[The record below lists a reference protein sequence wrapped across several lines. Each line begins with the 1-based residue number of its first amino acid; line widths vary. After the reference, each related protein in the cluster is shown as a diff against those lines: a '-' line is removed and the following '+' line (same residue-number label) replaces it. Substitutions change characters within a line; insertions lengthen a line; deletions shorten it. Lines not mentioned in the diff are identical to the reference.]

1 MLSIAGAVNSAGY
14 YMDKDNY
21 YFLGSMEARW
31 MGEGAALLGLDGA
44 VRETDFAQAL
54 AGFLPG
60 DIDLSRMSGGK
71 NTHRPG
77 YDLTFSAP
85 KTASVL
91 IVVHGDQA
99 LLKAWNES
107 VAETLTEIEK
117 TVTTRRM
124 VDGVNETVVT
134 GKAVIATFNHDT
146 SRDLDP
152 QVHTHGVFL
161 NATPTEEGWRTLATD
176 TKGKTGF
183 IEHIYAQQIAWGKLN
198 LATFRQKAEA
208 LGHVTVDTGPNGLWE
223 FEGVPRDE
231 YSSRRQAIVEKVG
244 ADAPRHVRDIA
255 ALDTRKVKQR
265 NPERDELLTHWHEV
279 GDKAGFDYG
288 KYREETQARQQSRTE
303 DSPSRLTIT
312 PTDVHEAVSQ
322 SISLLSEK
330 RTRFTFSELL
340 NSTLNRLDAREQVA
354 VMARSAIETAITE
367 QRLIPLDREKGVF
380 TSSIHLLDELSLQQ
394 LAGQMKAEVAVSA
407 PASLTRSAGLATSAI
422 SGTSSMAQ
430 LATDSPALA
439 IVSQPGGAAGMR
451 ESVIAAV
458 ALAQSQGREP
468 LVLAGDLRS
477 ARWLNEQPELA
488 GRVITLKELEDRSPA
503 EQGTLVVAG
512 AEKLSVRDALTVT
525 DQALRARSQLLLLDG
540 GGRSGTGNALQT
552 LEEAGVSRY
561 RVEATRTVAVSVV
574 SQPDKRQRFD
584 ALAQDYA
591 ARVSKGENVV
601 AQVSGER
608 EQRALTAD
616 IRDALREQGR
626 LGDKSVTVTTLVPQ
640 WLDGK
645 NRRQLDTYRE
655 GMVMEQRAENSR
667 TLSRY
672 TIERV
677 NPQTRSLT
685 LTDEKGESQLVK
697 LSQVDSS
704 WSLYRSEQT
713 AIAEGEKLTW
723 RARQGRLRSGDSVT
737 VMKVKKHSL
746 VLDHDGQTRVVP
758 LSDGLKAGYSY
769 VTTPGAR
776 VSDEG
781 TVLAAVSGRDTGATM
796 LNTLARSGERVQLYT
811 PLATDEAERRLS
823 RSPLY
828 RTALAQVTPQ
838 NGELADAMSA
848 AQDALMSPAEKAVRQ
863 AVTLTQGS
871 EVVFSRP
878 DVLANAL
885 PLHASLRKDDVDREL
900 ARQVQTGELIPVP
913 GPKGTAQQL
922 YVTAASY
929 EAEKRVIRLVVE
941 GLDTQS
947 SLLNHADPALFA
959 GLTAGQQQA
968 SSLILGSTDR
978 FIGIQGYAGVGK
990 TTQLKT
996 VLAALETLPAE
1007 QRPDVVG
1014 LAPTHRAVG
1023 EMADVG
1029 VKAQTLASF
1038 LMDVERRIQGGET
1051 PDFSKTLFLVDES
1064 SMVGNR
1070 DMADAMGYIA
1080 AGGGRAV
1087 LSGDRDQ
1094 LLPVDNGAPFTLL
1107 QERSPLDTAI
1117 MQDIVRQSPAL
1128 KPAIESVIAR
1138 QVPAAL
1144 DIIRSVTPD
1153 TVPRTPGRWSPVQS
1167 VVAIP
1172 QTKEQKEEQGDRVIQ
1187 AIVDDFTGRTAEA
1200 RDNTLIVT
1208 QTNADKNAINTAI
1221 HAQLQ
1226 ERGELGREVTITVL
1240 DRVKTQTDRLKSVAG
1255 MAAQHGN
1262 IALINDRYYTI
1273 RAGQDS
1279 RQNGYVELVDETGQ
1293 AQALSAFESSLRDI
1307 AVFKPR
1313 EIAVS
1318 VGDKVSFSRSD
1329 RERGREANSNWTVTG
1344 VTKEGELQL
1353 TQGEETRI
1361 LNPNADLADRHLDY
1375 GYAGTA
1381 HKAQGASALYVIVLA
1396 GVDGGRQALASLRDA
1411 YVGLSRVKAHV
1422 QVYTDN
1428 LGKWLNKVSQP
1439 AERQTAHDVLMAD
1452 SDRQAATAQQLWE
1465 KATPL
1470 SDSALGRA
1478 LATQLPEAGEARFIF
1493 GSGKYPAP
1501 HVALPVHDA
1510 SGVQRA
1516 VLLREVQLD
1525 GDGRLLGLSDN
1536 PRLLGSEAVSLV
1548 VMRQSQSGQTRQAD
1562 NLSDARQLALQ
1573 HPEDGVVV
1581 RMAGTE
1587 QTPVADSLIRRLSGG
1602 SVIPEQAAGIVST
1615 GPEAAGAAVADPMNL
1630 KTPEEQRAERA
1641 LQEEAR
1647 RQMSPEHD
1655 AGMPEDIPTDDTEK
1669 TLAREMQH
1677 ISLRDHQRER
1687 DALAQVQREEREL
1700 RRDSVTEQL
1709 QRTEREIVK
1718 EKEIGE

>member
-1 MLSIAGAVNSAGY
+1 MLTVSSVAGGGAGY
-14 YMDKDNY
+14 YMAKDNY
-21 YFLGSMEARW
+21 YFLGSMEASW
-31 MGEGAALLGLDGA
+31 MGKAAELLGLEGPVDA
-44 VRETDFAQAL
+44 KTFDDAL
-54 AGFLPG
+54 AGFFPQG
-60 DIDLSRMSGGK
+60 VDLSRMSGGQ
-71 NTHRPG
+71 NVHRPG
-77 YDLTFSAP
+77 YDLTLSAP
-85 KTASVL
+85 KSISVL
-91 IVVHGDQA
+91 GVVLGDSRILEAHQRA
-99 LLKAWNES
+99 VG
-107 VAETLTEIEK
+107 VAMGEIERLAS
-117 TVTTRRM
+117 TRVM
-124 VDGVNETVVT
+124 VDGVSQTEMTGKLLAAAFHHDTSRELDPQLHTHLIVMNLTEYLGEWKTLSSDKVGNSGFIENVYALQVALGKIYRNELRQAVEEMGFRTVVT
-134 GKAVIATFNHDT
+134 GKND
-146 SRDLDP
+146 
-152 QVHTHGVFL
+152 
-161 NATPTEEGWRTLATD
+161 
-176 TKGKTGF
+176 
-183 IEHIYAQQIAWGKLN
+183 
-198 LATFRQKAEA
+198 
-208 LGHVTVDTGPNGLWE
+208 LWE
-223 FEGVPRDE
+223 IEGVPVEIFSQRTQQIREAVGDGASLKSRD
-231 YSSRRQAIVEKVG
+231 V
-244 ADAPRHVRDIA
+244 A
-255 ALDTRKVKQR
+255 ALDTRKAKQKDPDR
-265 NPERDELLTHWHEV
+265 IELLTDWMNRLEQE
-279 GDKAGFDYG
+279 GFDYRT
-288 KYREETQARQQSRTE
+288 YRQGVEARLKTMDGDRAVRPETTPDDVRQ
-303 DSPSRLTIT
+303 
-312 PTDVHEAVSQ
+312 AVSLA
-322 SISLLSEK
+322 ISQLSEK
-330 RTRFTFSELL
+330 RTRFTYSDVLNRTL
-340 NSTLNRLDAREQVA
+340 NSLDAREQVA
-354 VMARSAIETAITE
+354 VMARSAIESAIE
-367 QRLIPLDREKGVF
+367 NQQLIPLDREKGLF

-394 LAGQMKAEVAVSA
+394 LAGEMKSTVVISGGA
-407 PASLTRSAGLATSAI
+407 PARS
-422 SGTSSMAQ
+422 SSSVPVMQQIEA
-430 LATDSPALA
+430 DRPALA
-439 IVSQPGGAAGMR
+439 IVSQPGGAGGMR
-451 ESVIAAV
+451 ESVLAGV
-458 ALAQSQGREP
+458 QLAQSQGRDVV
-468 LVLAGDLRS
+468 VLATDRS
-477 ARWLNEQPELA
+477 SERWLAEQPGLV
-488 GRVITLKELEDRSPA
+488 GKVMTLKGLSEAPLPENS
-503 EQGTLVVAG
+503 TLIVTG

-525 DQALRARSQLLLLDG
+525 DQALRAQSQLLLMDS

-552 LEEAGVSRY
+552 LEAAGVARY
-561 RVEATRTVAVSVV
+561 RAETERSVAVSVV
-574 SQPDKRQRFD
+574 SEPDKRQRYA
-584 ALAQDYA
+584 ALARDYVA
-591 ARVSKGENVV
+591 MVGQGENVV

-608 EQRALTAD
+608 EQQALTT
-616 IRDALREQGR
+616 ALRQTLQEKGL
-626 LGDKSVTVTTLVPQ
+626 LGGKTASVDTLVPQ
-640 WLDGK
+640 WLDSK

-655 GMVMEQRAENSR
+655 GMVLEQRSADSR
-667 TLSRY
+667 APQRY
-672 TIERV
+672 TIDRV
-677 NPQTRSLT
+677 SAETRT
-685 LTDEKGESQLVK
+685 LMLVGEDGRRQGMK

-704 WSLYRSEQT
+704 WSLYRSQT
-713 AIAEGEKLTW
+713 VDIAEGEKLTW
-723 RARQGRLRSGDSVT
+723 LARQGKQRAGDSVT
-737 VMKVKKHSL
+737 VTAVRKNRL
-746 VLDHDGQTRVVP
+746 VVEHDGQKRVIRTDEP
-758 LSDGLKAGYSY
+758 LKAGYGY
-769 VTTPGAR
+769 VTSPGKR
-776 VSDEG
+776 VSEQG

-796 LNTLARSGERVQLYT
+796 LNTLARSGEHIQLYT
-811 PLATDEAERRLS
+811 PLANDEAERRLS

-828 RTALAQVTPQ
+828 RTALAQVNPQ
-838 NGELADAMSA
+838 SGELADAMSA

-871 EVVFSRP
+871 DVVFSRP

-913 GPKGTAQQL
+913 GPKGIAQQL

-929 EAEKRVIRLVVE
+929 EAEKRIIRLVVE

-947 SLLNHADPALFA
+947 SLLRHADPALFA

-968 SSLILGSTDR
+968 SSLILESTDR

-996 VLAALETLPAE
+996 VLAALETLPAD

-1038 LMDVERRIQGGET
+1038 LMDMERRIQGGEK

-1144 DIIRSVTPD
+1144 DTIRSVTPD

-1187 AIVDDFTGRTAEA
+1187 AIVDDFTGRTADA

-1255 MAAQHGN
+1255 MAGQHGN

-1293 AQALSAFESSLRDI
+1293 AQVLSAFESSLRDI

-1313 EIAVS
+1313 EIKVS
-1318 VGDKVSFSRSD
+1318 VGEKVSFSRSD
-1329 RERGREANSNWTVTG
+1329 RERGREANSNWAVTG

-1396 GVDGGRQALASLRDA
+1396 GVDGGRKALASLRDA

-1428 LGKWLNKVSQP
+1428 LGKWLKKVSQP
-1439 AERQTAHDVLMAD
+1439 AERQTAHDVLLAD

-1478 LATQLPEAGEARFIF
+1478 LATQLPEAGEARFIH
-1493 GSGKYPAP
+1493 GSRKYPAP

-1525 GDGRLLGLSDN
+1525 GDGRLRGLSDN
-1536 PRLLGSEAVSLV
+1536 ARLLGSEEATLV
-1548 VMRQSQSGQTRQAD
+1548 IFRQSETGLTRQATD
-1562 NLSDARQLALQ
+1562 LAEARQLGLQ
-1573 HPEDGVVV
+1573 HPGDGIVVV
-1581 RMAGTE
+1581 SGESPTDAIMK
-1587 QTPVADSLIRRLSGG
+1587 RLSGG
-1602 SVIPEQAAGIVST
+1602 LVLPDSAGISRH
-1615 GPEAAGAAVADPMNL
+1615 PDSDPADTPDPASL
-1630 KTPEEQRAERA
+1630 KTPEEQRMAKA
-1641 LQEEAR
+1641 LAEEAR
-1647 RQMSPEHD
+1647 RQQQPETVPHLPDDPERPD
-1655 AGMPEDIPTDDTEK
+1655 ALQQAERAESRA
-1669 TLAREMQH
+1669 L
-1677 ISLRDHQRER
+1677 QREAER
-1687 DALAQVQREEREL
+1687 SRQQEQAGLSLVIQQDRQQALQRE
-1700 RRDSVTEQL
+1700 SVTDQL
-1709 QRTEREIVK
+1709 HRVEREIVK

>member
-1 MLSIAGAVNSAGY
+1 MLTVSSTAGGGAGY
-14 YMDKDNY
+14 YMAKDNY
-21 YFLGSMEARW
+21 YFLGSMEASW
-31 MGEGAALLGLDGA
+31 MGKAAELLGLEGPVDA
-44 VRETDFAQAL
+44 KTFDDAL
-54 AGFLPG
+54 AGFFPQG
-60 DIDLSRMSGGK
+60 VDLSRMSGGQ
-71 NTHRPG
+71 NIHRPG
-77 YDLTFSAP
+77 YDLTLSAP
-85 KTASVL
+85 KSISVL
-91 IVVHGDQA
+91 GVVLGDSRILEAHQRA
-99 LLKAWNES
+99 VG
-107 VAETLTEIEK
+107 VAMGEIERLAS
-117 TVTTRRM
+117 TRVM
-124 VDGVNETVVT
+124 VDGVSQTEMTGKLLAAAFHHDTSRELDPQLHTHLIVMNLTEYLGEWKTLSSDKVGNSGFIENVYALQVALGKIYRNELRQAVEEMGFRTVVT
-134 GKAVIATFNHDT
+134 GKND
-146 SRDLDP
+146 
-152 QVHTHGVFL
+152 
-161 NATPTEEGWRTLATD
+161 
-176 TKGKTGF
+176 
-183 IEHIYAQQIAWGKLN
+183 
-198 LATFRQKAEA
+198 
-208 LGHVTVDTGPNGLWE
+208 LWE
-223 FEGVPRDE
+223 IEGVPVEIFSQRTQQIREAVGDGASLKSRD
-231 YSSRRQAIVEKVG
+231 V
-244 ADAPRHVRDIA
+244 A
-255 ALDTRKVKQR
+255 ALDTRKAKQKDPDR
-265 NPERDELLTHWHEV
+265 VELLTDWMNRLEQE
-279 GDKAGFDYG
+279 GFDIG
-288 KYREETQARQQSRTE
+288 AFRQEAEACLKTMDSDRAVRPETTPDDVRQ
-303 DSPSRLTIT
+303 
-312 PTDVHEAVSQ
+312 AVSLA
-322 SISLLSEK
+322 ISQLSEK
-330 RTRFTFSELL
+330 RTRFTYSDVLNRTL
-340 NSTLNRLDAREQVA
+340 NSLDAREQIA
-354 VMARSAIETAITE
+354 VMARSAIESAIE
-367 QRLIPLDREKGVF
+367 SQQLIPLDREKGLF

-394 LAGQMKAEVAVSA
+394 LAGEMKSTVVISGGA
-407 PASLTRSAGLATSAI
+407 PARS
-422 SGTSSMAQ
+422 SSSVPVMQQIEA
-430 LATDSPALA
+430 DRPALA
-439 IVSQPGGAAGMR
+439 IVSQPGGAGGMR
-451 ESVIAAV
+451 ESVLAGV
-458 ALAQSQGREP
+458 QLAQSQGREVV
-468 LVLAGDLRS
+468 VLATDRS
-477 ARWLNEQPELA
+477 SERWLAEQHGLA
-488 GRVITLKELEDRSPA
+488 DKVVTLKGLSESALPENS
-503 EQGTLVVAG
+503 TLIVAG

-525 DQALRARSQLLLLDG
+525 DQALRAQSQLLLMDS

-552 LEEAGVSRY
+552 LEAAGVTRY
-561 RVEATRTVAVSVV
+561 RAETERTVAVSVV
-574 SQPDKRQRFD
+574 SEPDKRQRYA
-584 ALAQDYA
+584 ALARDY
-591 ARVSKGENVV
+591 VTMLSQGENVV
-601 AQVSGER
+601 AQASGER
-608 EQRALTAD
+608 EQQTLTAEL
-616 IRDALREQGR
+616 RQALLEKGL
-626 LGDKSVTVTTLVPQ
+626 LGVKTAFVDMLVPQ
-640 WLDGK
+640 WLDSK

-655 GMVMEQRAENSR
+655 GMVLEQRAPDSR
-667 TLSRY
+667 APQRY
-672 TIERV
+672 TIDRV
-677 NPQTRSLT
+677 SAETRT
-685 LTDEKGESQLVK
+685 LMLVGEDGQRQGMK

-704 WSLYRSEQT
+704 WSLYRLQT
-713 AIAEGEKLTW
+713 VDIAEGEKLTW
-723 RARQGRLRSGDSVT
+723 LARQGKQRAGDSVT
-737 VMKVKKHSL
+737 VTAVRKNSL
-746 VLDHDGQTRVVP
+746 VVEHDGQTRVIRTDEP
-758 LSDGLKAGYSY
+758 LKAGYGY
-769 VTTPGAR
+769 VTSPGKR
-776 VSDEG
+776 VSEQG

-796 LNTLARSGERVQLYT
+796 LNTLARSGEHIQLYT
-811 PLATDEAERRLS
+811 PLANDEAERRLS

-828 RTALAQVTPQ
+828 RTALAQVNPQ

-947 SLLNHADPALFA
+947 SLLSHADPALFA

-968 SSLILGSTDR
+968 SSLILESTDR

-1107 QERSPLDTAI
+1107 QERSPLDTTI

-1144 DIIRSVTPD
+1144 DTIRSVTPD
-1153 TVPRTPGRWSPVQS
+1153 TVPRTPGRWSPTQS

-1226 ERGELGREVTITVL
+1226 ERGELGREVAITVL
-1240 DRVKTQTDRLKSVAG
+1240 ERVKTQTDRLKSVAG

-1313 EIAVS
+1313 EIKVS
-1318 VGDKVSFSRSD
+1318 VGEKVSFSRSD
-1329 RERGREANSNWTVTG
+1329 RERGREANSNWTVTC

-1428 LGKWLNKVSQP
+1428 LGKWLKKVSQP
-1439 AERQTAHDVLMAD
+1439 AERQTAHDVLLAD

-1478 LATQLPEAGEARFIF
+1478 LATQLPEAGEARFIH
-1493 GSGKYPAP
+1493 GSRKYPAP

-1525 GDGRLLGLSDN
+1525 GDGRLRGLSDN
-1536 PRLLGSEAVSLV
+1536 ARLLGSEEATLV
-1548 VMRQSQSGQTRQAD
+1548 IFRQSETGLSRQATD
-1562 NLSDARQLALQ
+1562 LAEARQLGLQ
-1573 HPEDGVVV
+1573 HPGDGIVV
-1581 RMAGTE
+1581 
-1587 QTPVADSLIRRLSGG
+1587 IRGESPSDAVMKRLSGG
-1602 SVIPEQAAGIVST
+1602 LVLPDSAGISRHP
-1615 GPEAAGAAVADPMNL
+1615 GSDPADTPDPASL
-1630 KTPEEQRAERA
+1630 KTPEEQRMAKA
-1641 LQEEAR
+1641 LAEEAR
-1647 RQMSPEHD
+1647 RQQHQEASTHLPGDPERPD
-1655 AGMPEDIPTDDTEK
+1655 ALQQAERAESRA
-1669 TLAREMQH
+1669 L
-1677 ISLRDHQRER
+1677 QREAER
-1687 DALAQVQREEREL
+1687 SRQQEQAGLSQVIQQDRQQALQRE
-1700 RRDSVTEQL
+1700 SVTDQL
-1709 QRTEREIVK
+1709 HRVEREIVK
-1718 EKEIGE
+1718 EKEMGE

>member
-1 MLSIAGAVNSAGY
+1 MLSIATAVNSAGY
-14 YMDKDNY
+14 YMAQDNY

-31 MGEGAALLGLDGA
+31 MGKGAEMLGLDGA
-44 VRETDFAQAL
+44 VREADFAQAL
-54 AGFLPG
+54 AGLLPG

-77 YDLTFSAP
+77 YDLTLSAP

-124 VDGVNETVVT
+124 VDGMSETVVT

-208 LGHVTVDTGPNGLWE
+208 LGHETMDVGSNGMWE
-223 FEGVPRDE
+223 IRGVPRDE

-265 NPERDELLTHWHEV
+265 TPDRDALLTHWHEV

-288 KYREETQARQQSRTE
+288 KYSKETQARQQSRTE
-303 DSPSRLTIT
+303 DSPSRQSIT
-312 PTDVHEAVSQ
+312 PADVHEAVSK
-322 SISLLSEK
+322 SISQLSEK
-330 RTRFTFSELL
+330 RTRFTFSDVL
-340 NSTLNRLDAREQVA
+340 NNTLNRLDAREQIA
-354 VMARSAIETAITE
+354 VMVRSAIESAIE
-367 QRLIPLDREKGVF
+367 SQQLIPLDREKGVF

-394 LAGQMKAEVAVSA
+394 LAGEMKSTVVVSGGVPVRNA
-407 PASLTRSAGLATSAI
+407 LPASALPAMQKIEADR
-422 SGTSSMAQ
+422 
-430 LATDSPALA
+430 PALA
-439 IVSQPGGAAGMR
+439 IVSQPGGAGGMR
-451 ESVIAAV
+451 ESVLAGV
-458 ALAQSQGREP
+458 QLAQSQGREVV
-468 LVLAGDLRS
+468 VLATDRS
-477 ARWLNEQPELA
+477 SERWLAEQPGLA
-488 GRVITLKELEDRSPA
+488 DKVVTLKGLSESALPENS
-503 EQGTLVVAG
+503 TLIVAG

-525 DQALRARSQLLLLDG
+525 DQALRAQSQLLLMDS

-552 LEEAGVSRY
+552 LEAAGVTRY
-561 RVEATRTVAVSVV
+561 RAETERTVAVSVV
-574 SQPDKRQRFD
+574 SEPDKRQRYA
-584 ALAQDYA
+584 ALARDY
-591 ARVSKGENVV
+591 VTMLSQGENVV
-601 AQVSGER
+601 AQASGER
-608 EQRALTAD
+608 EQQTLTAEL
-616 IRDALREQGR
+616 RQALLEKGL
-626 LGDKSVTVTTLVPQ
+626 LGVKTASVDTLVPQ
-640 WLDGK
+640 WLDSK

-655 GMVMEQRAENSR
+655 GMVLEQRAPDSR
-667 TLSRY
+667 APQRY
-672 TIERV
+672 TIDRV
-677 NPQTRSLT
+677 SAETRT
-685 LTDEKGESQLVK
+685 LMLVGEDGQRQGMK

-704 WSLYRSEQT
+704 WTLYRSQT
-713 AIAEGEKLTW
+713 VDIAEGEKLTW
-723 RARQGRLRSGDSVT
+723 LARQGKQRAGDSVT
-737 VMKVKKHSL
+737 VTAVRKNSL
-746 VLDHDGQTRVVP
+746 VVEHDGQTRVIRTDEP
-758 LSDGLKAGYSY
+758 LKAVYGY
-769 VTTPGAR
+769 VTSPGKR
-776 VSDEG
+776 VSEQG
-781 TVLAAVSGRDTGATM
+781 TILAAVSGRDTGATM
-796 LNTLARSGERVQLYT
+796 LNTLARSGEHIQLYT
-811 PLATDEAERRLS
+811 PLANDEAERRLS

-828 RTALAQVTPQ
+828 RTALAQVNPQ

-900 ARQVQTGELIPVP
+900 ARQVQNGELIPVP
-913 GPKGTAQQL
+913 GPKGIAQQL

-929 EAEKRVIRLVVE
+929 EAEKSIIRLVVE

-947 SLLNHADPALFA
+947 SLLSHADPALFA
-959 GLTAGQQQA
+959 GLTVGQQQA
-968 SSLILGSTDR
+968 SSLILESTDR

-996 VLAALETLPAE
+996 VLAALETLPAD

-1038 LMDVERRIQGGET
+1038 LMDMERRIQGGEK

-1128 KPAIESVIAR
+1128 KPAIESIIAR

-1144 DIIRSVTPD
+1144 DTIRSVTPD
-1153 TVPRTPGRWSPVQS
+1153 TVPRTPGRWSPLQS
-1167 VVAIP
+1167 VVALP

-1307 AVFKPR
+1307 AVFKLR

-1318 VGDKVSFSRSD
+1318 VGEKVSFSRSD

-1344 VTKEGELQL
+1344 VTKDGELQL
-1353 TQGEETRI
+1353 TQGEDTRI

-1396 GVDGGRQALASLRDA
+1396 GVDGGRQALASLRGA

-1428 LGKWLNKVSQP
+1428 LGKWLKKVSQP
-1439 AERQTAHDVLMAD
+1439 AERQTAHDVLLAD

-1470 SDSALGRA
+1470 SVSALGRA

-1525 GDGRLLGLSDN
+1525 GDGRLRGLSDN
-1536 PRLLGSEAVSLV
+1536 ARLLGSDDATLV
-1548 VMRQSQSGQTRQAD
+1548 IFRQSETGLTRQATD
-1562 NLSDARQLALQ
+1562 LVEARQLGLQ
-1573 HPEDGVVV
+1573 HPGDGIVVV
-1581 RMAGTE
+1581 RGESPSDAVMK
-1587 QTPVADSLIRRLSGG
+1587 RLSGG
-1602 SVIPEQAAGIVST
+1602 LVLPDSAGISRHP
-1615 GPEAAGAAVADPMNL
+1615 GSDPADTPDPASL
-1630 KTPEEQRAERA
+1630 KTPEEQRMAKA
-1641 LQEEAR
+1641 LAEEAR
-1647 RQMSPEHD
+1647 RQQQPEAAPYLPDDPERPD
-1655 AGMPEDIPTDDTEK
+1655 ALQQAERAESRALLREAERSRQQE
-1669 TLAREMQH
+1669 LAGLSQVIQQDRQQAQ
-1677 ISLRDHQRER
+1677 QRE
-1687 DALAQVQREEREL
+1687 
-1700 RRDSVTEQL
+1700 SVTDQL
-1709 QRTEREIVK
+1709 HRVEREIVK
-1718 EKEIGE
+1718 EKEIGG

>member
-1 MLSIAGAVNSAGY
+1 MLTVSSTAGGGASY
-14 YMDKDNY
+14 YMAKDNY
-21 YFLGSMEARW
+21 YFLGSMEASW
-31 MGEGAALLGLDGA
+31 MGKAAELLGLEGPVDA
-44 VRETDFAQAL
+44 KTFDDAL
-54 AGFLPG
+54 AGFFPQG
-60 DIDLSRMSGGK
+60 VDLSRMSGGQ
-71 NTHRPG
+71 NVHRPG
-77 YDLTFSAP
+77 YDLTLSAP
-85 KTASVL
+85 KSISVL
-91 IVVHGDQA
+91 GVVLGDSRILEAHQRA
-99 LLKAWNES
+99 VG
-107 VAETLTEIEK
+107 VAMGEIERLAS
-117 TVTTRRM
+117 TRVM
-124 VDGVNETVVT
+124 VDGVSQTEMTGKLLAAAFHHDTSRELDPQLHTHLIVMNLTEYLGEWKTLSSDKVGNSGFIENVYALQVALGKIYRNELRQAVEEMGFRTVVT
-134 GKAVIATFNHDT
+134 GKN
-146 SRDLDP
+146 
-152 QVHTHGVFL
+152 
-161 NATPTEEGWRTLATD
+161 E
-176 TKGKTGF
+176 
-183 IEHIYAQQIAWGKLN
+183 
-198 LATFRQKAEA
+198 
-208 LGHVTVDTGPNGLWE
+208 LWE
-223 FEGVPRDE
+223 IEGVPVEIFSQRTQQIREAVGDGASLKSRD
-231 YSSRRQAIVEKVG
+231 V
-244 ADAPRHVRDIA
+244 A
-255 ALDTRKVKQR
+255 ALDTRKAKQKDPDR
-265 NPERDELLTHWHEV
+265 VELLTDWMNRLEQE
-279 GDKAGFDYG
+279 GFDIG
-288 KYREETQARQQSRTE
+288 AFRQEAKTRLKAMDSDRAVHPETTPDDIRQ
-303 DSPSRLTIT
+303 
-312 PTDVHEAVSQ
+312 AVSLA
-322 SISLLSEK
+322 ISQLSEK
-330 RTRFTFSELL
+330 RTRFTYSDVLNRTL
-340 NSTLNRLDAREQVA
+340 NSLDAREQIA
-354 VMARSAIETAITE
+354 VMARSAIESAIE
-367 QRLIPLDREKGVF
+367 NQQLIPLDREKGLF

-394 LAGQMKAEVAVSA
+394 LAGEMKSTAVISGGA
-407 PASLTRSAGLATSAI
+407 PARS
-422 SGTSSMAQ
+422 SSSVPVMQQIEA
-430 LATDSPALA
+430 DRPALA
-439 IVSQPGGAAGMR
+439 IVSQPGGAGGMR
-451 ESVIAAV
+451 ESVLAGV
-458 ALAQSQGREP
+458 QLAQSQGRDVV
-468 LVLAGDLRS
+468 VLATDRS
-477 ARWLNEQPELA
+477 SERWLAEQPGLA
-488 GRVITLKELEDRSPA
+488 DNVVTLKGLSEAPLPENS
-503 EQGTLVVAG
+503 TLIVAG

-525 DQALRARSQLLLLDG
+525 DQALRAQSQLLLMDS

-552 LEEAGVSRY
+552 LKAAGVTRY
-561 RVEATRTVAVSVV
+561 RAETERTVAVSVV
-574 SQPDKRQRFD
+574 SEPDKRQRY
-584 ALAQDYA
+584 ATLARDY
-591 ARVSKGENVV
+591 VTMVNQGENVV

-608 EQRALTAD
+608 EQQTLTAE
-616 IRDALREQGR
+616 LRRVLLEKGL
-626 LGDKSVTVTTLVPQ
+626 LGVKTASIDTLVPQ
-640 WLDGK
+640 WLDSK

-655 GMVMEQRAENSR
+655 GMVLEQRAPDSR
-667 TLSRY
+667 APQRY
-672 TIERV
+672 TIDRV
-677 NPQTRSLT
+677 SAETRT
-685 LTDEKGESQLVK
+685 LMLVGEDGQRQGMK

-704 WSLYRSEQT
+704 WSLYRSQT
-713 AIAEGEKLTW
+713 VDIAEGEKLTW
-723 RARQGRLRSGDSVT
+723 LARQGKQRAGDSVT
-737 VMKVKKHSL
+737 VTAVRKNSL
-746 VLDHDGQTRVVP
+746 VVEHDGQTRVIRTDEP
-758 LSDGLKAGYSY
+758 LKAGYGY
-769 VTTPGAR
+769 VTSPGKR
-776 VSDEG
+776 VSEQG

-796 LNTLARSGERVQLYT
+796 LNTLARSGEHIQLYT
-811 PLATDEAERRLS
+811 PLANDEAERRLS

-828 RTALAQVTPQ
+828 RTALAQVNPQ

-848 AQDALMSPAEKAVRQ
+848 AQDALMSLAEKAVRQ

-913 GPKGTAQQL
+913 GPKGIAQQL

-947 SLLNHADPALFA
+947 SLLSHADPALFA

-968 SSLILGSTDR
+968 SSLILESTDR

-996 VLAALETLPAE
+996 VLAALETLPAD

-1038 LMDVERRIQGGET
+1038 LMDMERRIQGGET

-1070 DMADAMGYIA
+1070 DMADAMGHIA

-1128 KPAIESVIAR
+1128 KPAIESLIAR

-1144 DIIRSVTPD
+1144 DTIRSVTPD
-1153 TVPRTPGRWSPVQS
+1153 TVPRTPGRWSPTQS
-1167 VVAIP
+1167 VMAIP
-1172 QTKEQKEEQGDRVIQ
+1172 QTKEQKEAQGDRVIQ
-1187 AIVDDFTGRTAEA
+1187 AIVDDFTGRTAAA

-1208 QTNADKNAINTAI
+1208 QTNADKNDINTAI

-1240 DRVKTQTDRLKSVAG
+1240 ERVKTQTDRLKSVAG

-1313 EIAVS
+1313 EIKVS
-1318 VGDKVSFSRSD
+1318 VGEKVSFSRSD
-1329 RERGREANSNWTVTG
+1329 RERGREANSNWSVTG

-1381 HKAQGASALYVIVLA
+1381 HKAQGASAMYVIVLA

-1428 LGKWLNKVSQP
+1428 MGKWLEKVSQP
-1439 AERQTAHDVLMAD
+1439 AERQTAHDVLLAD
-1452 SDRQAATAQQLWE
+1452 SDRQTATAQQLWE

-1470 SDSALGRA
+1470 SASALGRA

-1501 HVALPVHDA
+1501 QVALPVHDA

-1525 GDGRLLGLSDN
+1525 GDGRLRGLSDN
-1536 PRLLGSEAVSLV
+1536 ARLLGSEEATLV
-1548 VMRQSQSGQTRQAD
+1548 IFRQSETGLTRQATD
-1562 NLSDARQLALQ
+1562 LAEARQLGLQ
-1573 HPEDGVVV
+1573 HPGDGIVVV
-1581 RMAGTE
+1581 SGESPTDAIMK
-1587 QTPVADSLIRRLSGG
+1587 RLSGG
-1602 SVIPEQAAGIVST
+1602 LVLPDSAGISRHP
-1615 GPEAAGAAVADPMNL
+1615 GSDPADTPDPASL
-1630 KTPEEQRAERA
+1630 KTPEEQRMAKA
-1641 LQEEAR
+1641 LAEEAR
-1647 RQMSPEHD
+1647 RQQQPEAAPYLPDDPERPD
-1655 AGMPEDIPTDDTEK
+1655 ALQQAERAESRALLREAERSRQQE
-1669 TLAREMQH
+1669 LAGLSQVIQQDRQQAQ
-1677 ISLRDHQRER
+1677 QRE
-1687 DALAQVQREEREL
+1687 
-1700 RRDSVTEQL
+1700 SVTDQL
-1709 QRTEREIVK
+1709 HRIEREIVK
-1718 EKEIGE
+1718 EREIGD

>member
-1 MLSIAGAVNSAGY
+1 MLTVSSTAGGGAGY
-14 YMDKDNY
+14 YMAKDNY
-21 YFLGSMEARW
+21 YFLGNMEAQW
-31 MGEGAALLGLDGA
+31 MGKAAELLGLEGA
-44 VRETDFAQAL
+44 VDARTFDDAL
-54 AGFLPG
+54 AGFFPQG
-60 DIDLSRMSGGK
+60 VDLSRMSGGQ
-71 NTHRPG
+71 NVHRPG
-77 YDLTFSAP
+77 YDLTLSAP
-85 KTASVL
+85 KSISVL
-91 IVVHGDQA
+91 GVVLGDSRILEAHQRAVGVAMGEIERLASTRVMVNGSSQTEMTGKLLAAAFHHDTSRELDPQLHTHLIVM
-99 LLKAWNES
+99 N
-107 VAETLTEIEK
+107 LTEYLGEWKTLSSDKVGNSGFIENVYALQVALGK
-117 TVTTRRM
+117 IYR
-124 VDGVNETVVT
+124 NELRQAVEEMGFRTVVT
-134 GKAVIATFNHDT
+134 GKND
-146 SRDLDP
+146 
-152 QVHTHGVFL
+152 
-161 NATPTEEGWRTLATD
+161 
-176 TKGKTGF
+176 
-183 IEHIYAQQIAWGKLN
+183 
-198 LATFRQKAEA
+198 
-208 LGHVTVDTGPNGLWE
+208 LWE
-223 FEGVPRDE
+223 IEGVPVEIFSQRTQQIREAVGDGASLKSRD
-231 YSSRRQAIVEKVG
+231 V
-244 ADAPRHVRDIA
+244 A
-255 ALDTRKVKQR
+255 ALDTRKAKQKDSDR
-265 NPERDELLTHWHEV
+265 VELLTDWMNRLERE
-279 GDKAGFDYG
+279 GFDIGAFRQEAETRLQSMDTDKAI
-288 KYREETQARQQSRTE
+288 RPETTPDDVRQ
-303 DSPSRLTIT
+303 
-312 PTDVHEAVSQ
+312 AVSLA
-322 SISLLSEK
+322 ISQLSEK
-330 RTRFTFSELL
+330 RTRFTYSDVLNRTL
-340 NSTLNRLDAREQVA
+340 NSLDAREQIA
-354 VMARSAIETAITE
+354 VMARSAIESAIET
-367 QRLIPLDREKGVF
+367 QQLIPLDREKGVF

-394 LAGQMKAEVAVSA
+394 LAGEMASTVTVSGGVPVRSSPSA
-407 PASLTRSAGLATSAI
+407 PV
-422 SGTSSMAQ
+422 MPVMQQ
-430 LATDSPALA
+430 LEADRPALA
-439 IVSQPGGAAGMR
+439 IVSQPGGAGGMR
-451 ESVIAAV
+451 ESVLAGV
-458 ALAQSQGREP
+458 QLAQSQGRDVV
-468 LVLAGDLRS
+468 VLATDRS
-477 ARWLNEQPELA
+477 SERWLAEQPGLGEKM
-488 GRVITLKELEDRSPA
+488 ITLKGLSESALPENS
-503 EQGTLVVAG
+503 TLIVAG

-525 DQALRARSQLLLLDG
+525 DQALRAQSQLLLMDS

-552 LEEAGVSRY
+552 LEATGVTRY
-561 RVEATRTVAVSVV
+561 RAETERTVAVSVV
-574 SQPDKRQRFD
+574 SEPDKRQRYA
-584 ALAQDYA
+584 ALARDYVTM
-591 ARVSKGENVV
+591 VSQGEQVV
-601 AQVSGER
+601 AQACGER
-608 EQRALTAD
+608 EQQALTTEL
-616 IRDALREQGR
+616 RQALQMKGVLAEKVARVE
-626 LGDKSVTVTTLVPQ
+626 TLVPQ
-640 WLDGK
+640 WLDSK

-655 GMVMEQRAENSR
+655 GMVLEQRAPDSR
-667 TLSRY
+667 APQRY
-672 TIERV
+672 TIDRV
-677 NPQTRSLT
+677 SAETRT
-685 LTDEKGESQLVK
+685 LMLVGEDGQRQGMK

-704 WSLYRSEQT
+704 WSLYRSQT
-713 AIAEGEKLTW
+713 VDIAEGEKLTW
-723 RARQGRLRSGDSVT
+723 LARQGKQRAGDSVT
-737 VMKVKKHSL
+737 VTAVRKNSL
-746 VLDHDGQTRVVP
+746 VVEHDGQKRVIRTDEP
-758 LSDGLKAGYSY
+758 LKAGYGY
-769 VTTPGAR
+769 VTSPGKR
-776 VSDEG
+776 VSEQG

-796 LNTLARSGERVQLYT
+796 LNTLARSGEHIQLYT
-811 PLATDEAERRLS
+811 PLANDEAGRRLS

-828 RTALAQVTPQ
+828 RTALAQVNPQ

-848 AQDALMSPAEKAVRQ
+848 ARDALMSPAEKAVRQ

-913 GPKGTAQQL
+913 GPKGIAQQL

-947 SLLNHADPALFA
+947 SLLSHADPALFA

-968 SSLILGSTDR
+968 SRLILESTDR

-996 VLAALETLPAE
+996 VLAALETLPAD

-1038 LMDVERRIQGGET
+1038 LMDMERRIQGGEK
-1051 PDFSKTLFLVDES
+1051 PDFSQTLFLVDES

-1144 DIIRSVTPD
+1144 DTIRSVTPD
-1153 TVPRTPGRWSPVQS
+1153 TVPRIPGRWSPTQS

-1279 RQNGYVELVDETGQ
+1279 RQNGYVELVDEIGQ

-1313 EIAVS
+1313 EIKVS
-1318 VGDKVSFSRSD
+1318 VGEKVSFSRSD

-1375 GYAGTA
+1375 GYAGTT
-1381 HKAQGASALYVIVLA
+1381 HKAQGAGAMYVIMLA
-1396 GVDGGRQALASLRDA
+1396 GVEGARAALASMRDA
-1411 YVGLSRVKAHV
+1411 YVGLSRVKVHV

-1428 LGKWLNKVSQP
+1428 LGKWLKKVSQP
-1439 AERQTAHDVLMAD
+1439 AERQTAHDVLLAD
-1452 SDRQAATAQQLWE
+1452 DDRQAATAQQLWD

-1470 SDSALGRA
+1470 SASALGRA
-1478 LATQLPEAGEARFIF
+1478 LATQLPEAGEARFIH
-1493 GSGKYPAP
+1493 GSRKYPAP

-1510 SGVQRA
+1510 SGMQRA

-1525 GDGRLLGLSDN
+1525 GDGRLRGLSDT
-1536 PRLLGSEAVSLV
+1536 PRLLGSDDATLV
-1548 VMRQSQSGQTRQAD
+1548 IFRQSETGLTRQAAD
-1562 NLSDARQLALQ
+1562 LAEARQLGLLY
-1573 HPEDGVVV
+1573 PGDGIVVV
-1581 RMAGTE
+1581 SGESPTDAIMK
-1587 QTPVADSLIRRLSGG
+1587 RLSGG
-1602 SVIPEQAAGIVST
+1602 LVLPDST
-1615 GPEAAGAAVADPMNL
+1615 GVGMPHDPTSNPADTADPVSL
-1630 KTPEEQRAERA
+1630 KTPEEKKLQQALDTEVRRQQQQPDTTLNRRETEDPDMPEMRRAEQSLSRDLQREAERA
-1641 LQEEAR
+1641 QEVLKQALQQER
-1647 RQMSPEHD
+1647 
-1655 AGMPEDIPTDDTEK
+1655 
-1669 TLAREMQH
+1669 
-1677 ISLRDHQRER
+1677 QRE
-1687 DALAQVQREEREL
+1687 
-1700 RRDSVTEQL
+1700 SVGEQL
-1709 QRTEREIVK
+1709 HRVEREIVK
-1718 EKEIGE
+1718 EREIGE

>member
-1 MLSIAGAVNSAGY
+1 MLSIATAVDSADY
-14 YMDKDNY
+14 YMAQDNY

-31 MGEGAALLGLDGA
+31 MGKGAEELGLTGI
-44 VRETDFAQAL
+44 VNEHDFGEAL
-54 AGFLPG
+54 AGRLPDG
-60 DIDLSRMSGGK
+60 IDLTRMVDGK
-71 NTHRPG
+71 NVHRTG
-77 YDLTFSAP
+77 YDLTFGAP

-91 IVVHGDQA
+91 MVVHGDQA

-107 VAETLTEIEK
+107 VAETLAEIEK
-117 TVTTRRM
+117 TVTTRQR
-124 VDGVNETVVT
+124 VDGMNQTMVT

-152 QVHTHGVFL
+152 HAHIHAVFL
-161 NATPTEEGWRTLATD
+161 NATPTEAGWRTLATD
-176 TKGKTGF
+176 TKGKSGF
-183 IEHIYAQQIAWGKLN
+183 IEHIFAQQIAWGKLN
-198 LATFRQKAEA
+198 LANFRQKAEA
-208 LGHVTVDTGPNGLWE
+208 LGHTTVDVGPNGLWE
-223 FEGVPRDE
+223 IEGVPKVE
-231 YSSRRQAIVEKVG
+231 YSQRRQTIVDTVG
-244 ADAPRHVRDIA
+244 ADAPRRIRDIA
-255 ALDTRKVKQR
+255 ALDTRQAKQT
-265 NPERDELLTHWHEV
+265 NPDKDELLTRWHET
-279 GDKAGFDYG
+279 GERAGFDYRA
-288 KYREETQARQQSRTE
+288 YRQGVEARLKTMDSDRAVRPETTPDDVRQ
-303 DSPSRLTIT
+303 
-312 PTDVHEAVSQ
+312 AVSLA
-322 SISLLSEK
+322 ISQLSEK
-330 RTRFTFSELL
+330 RTRFTYSDVLNRTL
-340 NSTLNRLDAREQVA
+340 NSLDAREQIA
-354 VMARSAIETAITE
+354 VMARSAIESAIE
-367 QRLIPLDREKGVF
+367 SQQLIPLDREKGLF

-394 LAGQMKAEVAVSA
+394 LAGEMKSTVVISGGA
-407 PASLTRSAGLATSAI
+407 PARS
-422 SGTSSMAQ
+422 SSSVPVMQQIEA
-430 LATDSPALA
+430 DRPALA
-439 IVSQPGGAAGMR
+439 IISQPGGAGGMR
-451 ESVIAAV
+451 ESVLAGV
-458 ALAQSQGREP
+458 QLAQSQGRDVV
-468 LVLAGDLRS
+468 VLATDRS
-477 ARWLNEQPELA
+477 SERWLAEQPGLA
-488 GRVITLKELEDRSPA
+488 DKVVTLKGLSESALPESS
-503 EQGTLVVAG
+503 TLIVAG

-525 DQALRARSQLLLLDG
+525 DPALRAQSQLLLMDS

-552 LEEAGVSRY
+552 LEAAGVTRY
-561 RVEATRTVAVSVV
+561 RAETERTVAVSVV
-574 SQPDKRQRFD
+574 SEPDKRQRYA
-584 ALAQDYA
+584 ALARDY
-591 ARVSKGENVV
+591 VTMLSQGENVV

-608 EQRALTAD
+608 EQQTLTAEL
-616 IRDALREQGR
+616 RQALLEKGL
-626 LGDKSVTVTTLVPQ
+626 LGVKTASIDTLVPQ
-640 WLDGK
+640 WLDSK

-655 GMVMEQRAENSR
+655 GMVLEQRAPDSR
-667 TLSRY
+667 APQRY
-672 TIERV
+672 TIDRV
-677 NPQTRSLT
+677 SAETRT
-685 LTDEKGESQLVK
+685 LMLVGEDGQRQGMK

-704 WSLYRSEQT
+704 WSLYRSQT
-713 AIAEGEKLTW
+713 VDIAEGEKLTW
-723 RARQGRLRSGDSVT
+723 LARQGKQRAGDSVT
-737 VMKVKKHSL
+737 VTAVRKNSL
-746 VLDHDGQTRVVP
+746 VVEHDGQKRVIRTDEP
-758 LSDGLKAGYSY
+758 LKAGYGY
-769 VTTPGAR
+769 VTSPGKR
-776 VSDEG
+776 VSEQG

-796 LNTLARSGERVQLYT
+796 LNTLARSGEHIQLYT
-811 PLATDEAERRLS
+811 PLANDEAERRLS

-828 RTALAQVTPQ
+828 RTALAQVNPQ

-871 EVVFSRP
+871 KVVFSRP

-885 PLHASLRKDDVDREL
+885 PLHASLRKDDVEREL

-947 SLLNHADPALFA
+947 SLLSHADPALFA

-968 SSLILGSTDR
+968 SSLILESTDR

-1128 KPAIESVIAR
+1128 KPAIESIIAR

-1144 DIIRSVTPD
+1144 DTISSVTPD
-1153 TVPRTPGRWSPVQS
+1153 TVPRTPGRWSPTQS

-1187 AIVDDFTGRTAEA
+1187 AIVDDFTGRTADA

-1226 ERGELGREVTITVL
+1226 ARGELGREVTITVL

-1255 MAAQHGN
+1255 MVAQHGN

-1313 EIAVS
+1313 EIKVS
-1318 VGDKVSFSRSD
+1318 VGEKVSFSRSD

-1353 TQGEETRI
+1353 TQGGETRI
-1361 LNPNADLADRHLDY
+1361 LNPNADLTDRHLDY

-1381 HKAQGASALYVIVLA
+1381 RKAQGASALYVIVLA

-1428 LGKWLNKVSQP
+1428 LGKWLKKVSQP
-1439 AERQTAHDVLMAD
+1439 AERQTAHDVLLAD

-1470 SDSALGRA
+1470 SASALGRA
-1478 LATQLPEAGEARFIF
+1478 LATQLPEAGEARFIH
-1493 GSGKYPAP
+1493 GSRKYPAP

-1525 GDGRLLGLSDN
+1525 GDGRLRGLSDN
-1536 PRLLGSEAVSLV
+1536 ARLLGSEEATLV
-1548 VMRQSQSGQTRQAD
+1548 IFRQSETGLTRQATD
-1562 NLSDARQLALQ
+1562 LAEARQLGQQ
-1573 HPEDGVVV
+1573 HPGDGIVVV
-1581 RMAGTE
+1581 RGESPTDA
-1587 QTPVADSLIRRLSGG
+1587 IIKRLSGG
-1602 SVIPEQAAGIVST
+1602 LVLPDSAGMSRHPDSNPADTPDPVS
-1615 GPEAAGAAVADPMNL
+1615 L
-1630 KTPEEQRAERA
+1630 KTPEEQRMAKA
-1641 LQEEAR
+1641 LAEEAR
-1647 RQMSPEHD
+1647 RQQHQEAVPHL
-1655 AGMPEDIPTDDTEK
+1655 PDDPDRPDVLQQAERAESRA
-1669 TLAREMQH
+1669 L
-1677 ISLRDHQRER
+1677 QREAEQFR
-1687 DALAQVQREEREL
+1687 QQEQAGLSQVIQQDRQQTRQRE
-1700 RRDSVTEQL
+1700 SVTDQL
-1709 QRTEREIVK
+1709 HRVEREIVK

>member
-1 MLSIAGAVNSAGY
+1 MLTVSSTAGGGASY
-14 YMDKDNY
+14 YMSKDNY
-21 YFLGSMEARW
+21 YFLGSMEASW
-31 MGEGAALLGLDGA
+31 MGKAAELLGLEGPVDA
-44 VRETDFAQAL
+44 KTFDDAL
-54 AGFLPG
+54 AGFFPQG
-60 DIDLSRMSGGK
+60 VDLSRMSGGQ
-71 NTHRPG
+71 NIHRPG
-77 YDLTFSAP
+77 YDLTLSAP
-85 KTASVL
+85 KSISVL
-91 IVVHGDQA
+91 GVVLGDSRILEAHQRA
-99 LLKAWNES
+99 VG
-107 VAETLTEIEK
+107 VAMGEIERLAS
-117 TVTTRRM
+117 TRVM
-124 VDGVNETVVT
+124 VDGVSQTEMTGKLLAAAFHHDTSRELDPQLHTHLIVMNLTEYLGEWKTLSSDKVGNSGFIENVYALQVALGKIYRNELRQAVEEMGFRTVVT
-134 GKAVIATFNHDT
+134 GKND
-146 SRDLDP
+146 
-152 QVHTHGVFL
+152 
-161 NATPTEEGWRTLATD
+161 
-176 TKGKTGF
+176 
-183 IEHIYAQQIAWGKLN
+183 
-198 LATFRQKAEA
+198 
-208 LGHVTVDTGPNGLWE
+208 LWE
-223 FEGVPRDE
+223 IEGVPVEIFSQRTQQIREAVGDGASLKSRD
-231 YSSRRQAIVEKVG
+231 V
-244 ADAPRHVRDIA
+244 A
-255 ALDTRKVKQR
+255 ALDTRKAKQKDPDR
-265 NPERDELLTHWHEV
+265 VELLTDWMNRLEQE
-279 GDKAGFDYG
+279 GFDIG
-288 KYREETQARQQSRTE
+288 AFRQEAEARLKTMDSDRAARPETTPDDVRQ
-303 DSPSRLTIT
+303 
-312 PTDVHEAVSQ
+312 AVSLA
-322 SISLLSEK
+322 ISQLSEK
-330 RTRFTFSELL
+330 RTRFTYSDVLNRTL
-340 NSTLNRLDAREQVA
+340 NSLDAREQIA
-354 VMARSAIETAITE
+354 VMARSAIESAIE
-367 QRLIPLDREKGVF
+367 SQQLIPLDREKGLF

-394 LAGQMKAEVAVSA
+394 MAGEMKSTVVISGGA
-407 PASLTRSAGLATSAI
+407 PARS
-422 SGTSSMAQ
+422 
-430 LATDSPALA
+430 SPSVPVMQQIEADRPSLA
-439 IVSQPGGAAGMR
+439 IVSQPGGAGGMR
-451 ESVIAAV
+451 ESVLAGTQ
-458 ALAQSQGREP
+458 LAQSQGREVV
-468 LVLAGDLRS
+468 VLATDRS
-477 ARWLNEQPELA
+477 SERWLAEQPGLA
-488 GRVITLKELEDRSPA
+488 DKVVTLKGLSESALPENS
-503 EQGTLVVAG
+503 TLIVAG

-525 DQALRARSQLLLLDG
+525 DQALRAQSQLLLMDS

-552 LEEAGVSRY
+552 LEAAGVARY
-561 RVEATRTVAVSVV
+561 RAETERTVAVSVV
-574 SQPDKRQRFD
+574 SEPDKRQRYA
-584 ALAQDYA
+584 ALARDYVTM
-591 ARVSKGENVV
+591 VSQGENVV

-608 EQRALTAD
+608 EQQTLTA
-616 IRDALREQGR
+616 ALRKTLQEKGL
-626 LGDKSVTVTTLVPQ
+626 LGVKTVSVDTLVPQ
-640 WLDGK
+640 WLDSK

-655 GMVMEQRAENSR
+655 GMVLEQRSPDSR
-667 TLSRY
+667 VSQRY
-672 TIERV
+672 TIDRV
-677 NPQTRSLT
+677 SAETRT
-685 LTDEKGESQLVK
+685 LMLVGEDGQRQGMK

-704 WSLYRSEQT
+704 WSLYRSQT
-713 AIAEGEKLTW
+713 VDIAEGEKLTW
-723 RARQGRLRSGDSVT
+723 LARQGKQRAGDGVT
-737 VMKVKKHSL
+737 VKAVRKNSL
-746 VLDHDGQTRVVP
+746 VVEHDGQTRVTRTDEP
-758 LSDGLKAGYSY
+758 LKAGYGY
-769 VTTPGAR
+769 VTSPGKR
-776 VSDEG
+776 VSEQG

-796 LNTLARSGERVQLYT
+796 LNTLARSGEHIQLYT
-811 PLATDEAERRLS
+811 PLANDEAERRLS

-828 RTALAQVTPQ
+828 RTALAQVNPQ

-913 GPKGTAQQL
+913 GPKGIAQQL

-929 EAEKRVIRLVVE
+929 EAEKRIIRLVVE

-947 SLLNHADPALFA
+947 SLLSHADPALFA

-968 SSLILGSTDR
+968 SSLILESTDR

-996 VLAALETLPAE
+996 VLAALETLPAD

-1038 LMDVERRIQGGET
+1038 LMDVERRIQGGGT

-1144 DIIRSVTPD
+1144 DTIRSVTPD
-1153 TVPRTPGRWSPVQS
+1153 TVPRTPGRWSPTQS

-1200 RDNTLIVT
+1200 RDNTPIVT

-1226 ERGELGREVTITVL
+1226 ERGELGREVAITVL
-1240 DRVKTQTDRLKSVAG
+1240 ERVKTQTDRLKSVAG

-1313 EIAVS
+1313 EMAVS
-1318 VGDKVSFSRSD
+1318 VGEKVSFSRSD

-1361 LNPNADLADRHLDY
+1361 LNPNTDIADRHLDY

-1428 LGKWLNKVSQP
+1428 LGKWLKKVSAP
-1439 AERQTAHDVLMAD
+1439 AERQTAHDVLLAD
-1452 SDRQAATAQQLWE
+1452 DDRQAATARQLWE

-1470 SDSALGRA
+1470 SASALGRA
-1478 LATQLPEAGEARFIF
+1478 LATQLPEAGEARFIH
-1493 GSGKYPAP
+1493 GSRKYPAP

-1525 GDGRLLGLSDN
+1525 GDGRLRGLSDN
-1536 PRLLGSEAVSLV
+1536 ARLLGSEDATLV
-1548 VMRQSQSGQTRQAD
+1548 LFRQSETGLTRQAAD
-1562 NLSDARQLALQ
+1562 LAEARQLGMQ
-1573 HPEDGVVV
+1573 HPGDGIVVV
-1581 RMAGTE
+1581 RGESPTDAIMK
-1587 QTPVADSLIRRLSGG
+1587 RLSGG
-1602 SVIPEQAAGIVST
+1602 LVLPDNAGIAHHPTDNLADTPDPVS
-1615 GPEAAGAAVADPMNL
+1615 L
-1630 KTPEEQRAERA
+1630 KTPEEQRMAKA
-1641 LQEEAR
+1641 LAEEAR
-1647 RQMSPEHD
+1647 RQQQPEAAPHLSGD
-1655 AGMPEDIPTDDTEK
+1655 AERPDAQQQAERAESRA
-1669 TLAREMQH
+1669 L
-1677 ISLRDHQRER
+1677 QREAEQSR
-1687 DALAQVQREEREL
+1687 QQEQAGLSQVIQQDRQQARQRESVTDQLHRVEREL
-1700 RRDSVTEQL
+1700 
-1709 QRTEREIVK
+1709 VK

>member
-1 MLSIAGAVNSAGY
+1 MLTVSSTAGGGASY
-14 YMDKDNY
+14 YMAKDNY
-21 YFLGSMEARW
+21 YFLGSMEASW
-31 MGEGAALLGLDGA
+31 MGKAAELLGLEGPVDA
-44 VRETDFAQAL
+44 KTFDDAL
-54 AGFLPG
+54 AGFFPQG
-60 DIDLSRMSGGK
+60 VDLSRMSGGQ
-71 NTHRPG
+71 NVHRPG
-77 YDLTFSAP
+77 YDLTLSAP
-85 KTASVL
+85 KSISVL
-91 IVVHGDQA
+91 GVVLGDSRILEAHQRA
-99 LLKAWNES
+99 VG
-107 VAETLTEIEK
+107 VAMGEIERLAS
-117 TVTTRRM
+117 TRVM
-124 VDGVNETVVT
+124 VDGVSQTEMTGKLLAAAFHHDTSRELDPQLHTHLIVMNLTEYLGEWKTLSSDKVGNSGFIENVYALQVALGKIYRNELRQAVEEMGFRTVVT
-134 GKAVIATFNHDT
+134 GKND
-146 SRDLDP
+146 
-152 QVHTHGVFL
+152 
-161 NATPTEEGWRTLATD
+161 
-176 TKGKTGF
+176 
-183 IEHIYAQQIAWGKLN
+183 
-198 LATFRQKAEA
+198 
-208 LGHVTVDTGPNGLWE
+208 LWE
-223 FEGVPRDE
+223 IEGVPVEIFSQRTQQIREAVGDGASLKSRD
-231 YSSRRQAIVEKVG
+231 V
-244 ADAPRHVRDIA
+244 A
-255 ALDTRKVKQR
+255 ALDTRKAKQKDPDR
-265 NPERDELLTHWHEV
+265 VELLTDWMNRLEQE
-279 GDKAGFDYG
+279 GFDIG
-288 KYREETQARQQSRTE
+288 AFRQEAEARLKTMDSDRAVRPETTPDDVRQ
-303 DSPSRLTIT
+303 
-312 PTDVHEAVSQ
+312 AVSLA
-322 SISLLSEK
+322 ISQLSEK
-330 RTRFTFSELL
+330 RTRFTYSDVLNRTL
-340 NSTLNRLDAREQVA
+340 NSLDAREQIA
-354 VMARSAIETAITE
+354 VMARSAIESAIE
-367 QRLIPLDREKGVF
+367 SQQLIPLDREKGLF

-394 LAGQMKAEVAVSA
+394 LAGEMKSTVVISGGA
-407 PASLTRSAGLATSAI
+407 PARS
-422 SGTSSMAQ
+422 SSSVPVMQQIEA
-430 LATDSPALA
+430 DRPALA
-439 IVSQPGGAAGMR
+439 IVSQPGGAGGMR
-451 ESVIAAV
+451 ESVLAGV
-458 ALAQSQGREP
+458 LLAQSQGREVV
-468 LVLAGDLRS
+468 VLATDRS
-477 ARWLNEQPELA
+477 SERWLAEQPGLSDK
-488 GRVITLKELEDRSPA
+488 VMTLKGLSESALPENS
-503 EQGTLVVAG
+503 TLIVAG

-525 DQALRARSQLLLLDG
+525 DQALRAQSQLLLMDS

-552 LEEAGVSRY
+552 LEAAGVTRY
-561 RVEATRTVAVSVV
+561 RAETERTVAVSVV
-574 SQPDKRQRFD
+574 SEPDKRQRYA
-584 ALAQDYA
+584 ALARDY
-591 ARVSKGENVV
+591 VTMLSQGENVV
-601 AQVSGER
+601 AQASGER
-608 EQRALTAD
+608 EQQTLTAEL
-616 IRDALREQGR
+616 RQALLEKGL
-626 LGDKSVTVTTLVPQ
+626 LGVKTASIDTLVPQ
-640 WLDGK
+640 WLDSK

-655 GMVMEQRAENSR
+655 GMVLEQRAPDSR
-667 TLSRY
+667 APQRY
-672 TIERV
+672 TIDRV
-677 NPQTRSLT
+677 SAETRT
-685 LTDEKGESQLVK
+685 LMLVGEDGQRQGMK

-704 WSLYRSEQT
+704 WSLYRSQT
-713 AIAEGEKLTW
+713 VDIAEGEKLTW
-723 RARQGRLRSGDSVT
+723 LARQGKQRAGDSVT
-737 VMKVKKHSL
+737 VTAVRKNSL
-746 VLDHDGQTRVVP
+746 VVEHDGQKRVIRTDEP
-758 LSDGLKAGYSY
+758 LKAGYGY
-769 VTTPGAR
+769 VTSPGKR
-776 VSDEG
+776 VSEQG

-796 LNTLARSGERVQLYT
+796 LNTLARSGEHIQLYT
-811 PLATDEAERRLS
+811 PLANDEAERRLS

-828 RTALAQVTPQ
+828 RTALAQVNPQ
-838 NGELADAMSA
+838 SGELADAMSA

-913 GPKGTAQQL
+913 GPKGIAQQL

-929 EAEKRVIRLVVE
+929 EAEKRIIRLVVE

-947 SLLNHADPALFA
+947 SLLSHADPALFA

-968 SSLILGSTDR
+968 SSLILESTDR

-996 VLAALETLPAE
+996 VLAALETLPAD

-1038 LMDVERRIQGGET
+1038 LMDVERRIQGGEK

-1144 DIIRSVTPD
+1144 DTIRSVTPD
-1153 TVPRTPGRWSPVQS
+1153 TVPRTQGRWSPVQS

-1187 AIVDDFTGRTAEA
+1187 AIVDDFTGRTADA

-1226 ERGELGREVTITVL
+1226 ERGELGREVAITVL
-1240 DRVKTQTDRLKSVAG
+1240 ERVKTQTDRLKSVAG

-1313 EIAVS
+1313 EIKVS
-1318 VGDKVSFSRSD
+1318 VGEKVSFSRSD

-1396 GVDGGRQALASLRDA
+1396 GVDGGRKALASLRDA

-1428 LGKWLNKVSQP
+1428 LGKWLSKVSQP
-1439 AERQTAHDVLMAD
+1439 AERQTAHDVLLAD

-1470 SDSALGRA
+1470 SASALGRA
-1478 LATQLPEAGEARFIF
+1478 LATQLPEAGEARFIH
-1493 GSGKYPAP
+1493 GSRKYPAP
-1501 HVALPVHDA
+1501 HVALPAHDA

-1516 VLLREVQLD
+1516 VWLREVQLD
-1525 GDGRLLGLSDN
+1525 GDGRLRGLSDN
-1536 PRLLGSEAVSLV
+1536 ARLLGSEEATLV
-1548 VMRQSQSGQTRQAD
+1548 IFRQSETGLTRQATD
-1562 NLSDARQLALQ
+1562 LAEARQLGLQ
-1573 HPEDGVVV
+1573 HPGDGIVVV
-1581 RMAGTE
+1581 RGESPTDAIMK
-1587 QTPVADSLIRRLSGG
+1587 RLSGG
-1602 SVIPEQAAGIVST
+1602 LVLPDSTDISRHPGSNPADTPDPVS
-1615 GPEAAGAAVADPMNL
+1615 L
-1630 KTPEEQRAERA
+1630 KTPEEQRMAKA
-1641 LQEEAR
+1641 LAEEAR
-1647 RQMSPEHD
+1647 RQQHQEAAPHLPGDPERPD
-1655 AGMPEDIPTDDTEK
+1655 ALQQAERAESRA
-1669 TLAREMQH
+1669 L
-1677 ISLRDHQRER
+1677 QREAER
-1687 DALAQVQREEREL
+1687 SRQQEQAGLSQVIQQDRQQARQRE
-1700 RRDSVTEQL
+1700 SVTDQL
-1709 QRTEREIVK
+1709 HRVEREIVK

>member
-1 MLSIAGAVNSAGY
+1 MLTVSSTAGGGAGY
-14 YMDKDNY
+14 YMAKDNY
-21 YFLGSMEARW
+21 YFLGSMEASW
-31 MGEGAALLGLDGA
+31 MGKAAELLGLEGPVDA
-44 VRETDFAQAL
+44 KTFDDAL
-54 AGFLPG
+54 AGFFPQG
-60 DIDLSRMSGGK
+60 VDLSRMSGGQ
-71 NTHRPG
+71 NIHRPG
-77 YDLTFSAP
+77 YDLTLSAP
-85 KTASVL
+85 KSISVL
-91 IVVHGDQA
+91 GVVLGDSRILEAHQRA
-99 LLKAWNES
+99 VG
-107 VAETLTEIEK
+107 VAMGEIERLAS
-117 TVTTRRM
+117 TRVM
-124 VDGVNETVVT
+124 VDGVSQTEMTGKLLAAAFHHDTSRELDPQLHTHLIVMNLTEYLGEWKTLSSDKVGNSGFIENVYALQVALGKIYRNELRQAVEEMGFRTVVT
-134 GKAVIATFNHDT
+134 GKND
-146 SRDLDP
+146 
-152 QVHTHGVFL
+152 
-161 NATPTEEGWRTLATD
+161 
-176 TKGKTGF
+176 
-183 IEHIYAQQIAWGKLN
+183 
-198 LATFRQKAEA
+198 
-208 LGHVTVDTGPNGLWE
+208 LWE
-223 FEGVPRDE
+223 IEGVPVEIFSQRTQQIREAVGDGASLKSRD
-231 YSSRRQAIVEKVG
+231 V
-244 ADAPRHVRDIA
+244 A
-255 ALDTRKVKQR
+255 ALDTRKAKQKDPDR
-265 NPERDELLTHWHEV
+265 VELLTDWMNRLEQE
-279 GDKAGFDYG
+279 GFDIG
-288 KYREETQARQQSRTE
+288 AFRQEAEARLKTMDSDRAVRPETTPDDVRQ
-303 DSPSRLTIT
+303 
-312 PTDVHEAVSQ
+312 AVSLA
-322 SISLLSEK
+322 ISQLSEK
-330 RTRFTFSELL
+330 RTRFTYSDVLNRTL
-340 NSTLNRLDAREQVA
+340 NSLDAREQIA
-354 VMARSAIETAITE
+354 VMARSAIESAIE
-367 QRLIPLDREKGVF
+367 SQQLIPLDREKGLF

-394 LAGQMKAEVAVSA
+394 LAGEMKSTVVISGGA
-407 PASLTRSAGLATSAI
+407 PARS
-422 SGTSSMAQ
+422 SSSVPVMQ
-430 LATDSPALA
+430 QIETDRLALA
-439 IVSQPGGAAGMR
+439 IVSQPGGAGGMR
-451 ESVIAAV
+451 ESVLAGV
-458 ALAQSQGREP
+458 QLAQSQGREVV
-468 LVLAGDLRS
+468 VLATDRS
-477 ARWLNEQPELA
+477 SERWLAEQPGLSDK
-488 GRVITLKELEDRSPA
+488 VMTLKGLSEFALPENS
-503 EQGTLVVAG
+503 TLIVAG

-525 DQALRARSQLLLLDG
+525 DQALRAQSQLLLMDS

-552 LEEAGVSRY
+552 LEAAGVTRY
-561 RVEATRTVAVSVV
+561 RAETERTVAVSVV
-574 SQPDKRQRFD
+574 SEPDKRQRYA
-584 ALAQDYA
+584 ALARDY
-591 ARVSKGENVV
+591 VTMLSQGENVV
-601 AQVSGER
+601 AQASGER
-608 EQRALTAD
+608 EQQTLTAEL
-616 IRDALREQGR
+616 RQALLEKGL
-626 LGDKSVTVTTLVPQ
+626 LGVKTASIDTLVPQ
-640 WLDGK
+640 WLDSK

-655 GMVMEQRAENSR
+655 GMVLEQRAPDSR
-667 TLSRY
+667 APQRY
-672 TIERV
+672 TIDRV
-677 NPQTRSLT
+677 SAETRT
-685 LTDEKGESQLVK
+685 LMLVGEDGQRQGMK

-704 WSLYRSEQT
+704 WSLYRSQT
-713 AIAEGEKLTW
+713 VDIAEGEKLTW
-723 RARQGRLRSGDSVT
+723 LARQGKQRAGDSVT
-737 VMKVKKHSL
+737 VTAVRKNSL
-746 VLDHDGQTRVVP
+746 VVEHDGQKRVIRTDEP
-758 LSDGLKAGYSY
+758 LKTGYGY
-769 VTTPGAR
+769 VTSPGKR
-776 VSDEG
+776 VSEQG

-796 LNTLARSGERVQLYT
+796 LNTLARSGEHIQLYT
-811 PLATDEAERRLS
+811 PLANDEAERRLS

-828 RTALAQVTPQ
+828 RTALAQVNPQ
-838 NGELADAMSA
+838 SGELADAMSA

-913 GPKGTAQQL
+913 GPKGIAQQL

-929 EAEKRVIRLVVE
+929 EAEKRIIRLVVE
-941 GLDTQS
+941 GMDTQS
-947 SLLNHADPALFA
+947 SLLSHADPALLA

-968 SSLILGSTDR
+968 SSLILESTDR

-996 VLAALETLPAE
+996 VLAALETLPAD

-1038 LMDVERRIQGGET
+1038 LMDVERRIQGGEK

-1117 MQDIVRQSPAL
+1117 MQDIVRQSSAL

-1144 DIIRSVTPD
+1144 DTIRSVTPD
-1153 TVPRTPGRWSPVQS
+1153 TVPRTPGRWSPTQS

-1226 ERGELGREVTITVL
+1226 ERGELGREVAITVL
-1240 DRVKTQTDRLKSVAG
+1240 ERVKTQTDRLKSVAG

-1313 EIAVS
+1313 EIKVS
-1318 VGDKVSFSRSD
+1318 VGEKVSFSRSD

-1428 LGKWLNKVSQP
+1428 LGKWLKKVSQP
-1439 AERQTAHDVLMAD
+1439 AERQTAHDVLLAD

-1478 LATQLPEAGEARFIF
+1478 LATQLPEAGEARFIH
-1493 GSGKYPAP
+1493 GSRKYPAP

-1525 GDGRLLGLSDN
+1525 GDGRLRGLSDN
-1536 PRLLGSEAVSLV
+1536 ARLLGSEEATLV
-1548 VMRQSQSGQTRQAD
+1548 IFRQSETGLTRQATE
-1562 NLSDARQLALQ
+1562 LAEARQLGLQ
-1573 HPEDGVVV
+1573 HPGDGIVVV
-1581 RMAGTE
+1581 SGESPTDAIMK
-1587 QTPVADSLIRRLSGG
+1587 RLSGG
-1602 SVIPEQAAGIVST
+1602 LVLPDSADISRHPGSIPAETSDPVS
-1615 GPEAAGAAVADPMNL
+1615 L
-1630 KTPEEQRAERA
+1630 KTPEEQRMAKA
-1641 LQEEAR
+1641 LAKEAR
-1647 RQMSPEHD
+1647 RQQNLEAVPHLPGDPERSD
-1655 AGMPEDIPTDDTEK
+1655 ALQQAERAESRA
-1669 TLAREMQH
+1669 L
-1677 ISLRDHQRER
+1677 QREAEQSR
-1687 DALAQVQREEREL
+1687 QQEQAGLSQVMQQDRQQTRPRE
-1700 RRDSVTEQL
+1700 SVTDQL
-1709 QRTEREIVK
+1709 HRVEREIVK

>member
-1 MLSIAGAVNSAGY
+1 MLTVSSTAGGGASY
-14 YMDKDNY
+14 YMAKDNY
-21 YFLGSMEARW
+21 YFLGSMEASW
-31 MGEGAALLGLDGA
+31 MGKAAELLGLEGPVDA
-44 VRETDFAQAL
+44 KTFDDAL
-54 AGFLPG
+54 AGFFPQG
-60 DIDLSRMSGGK
+60 VDLSRMSGGQ
-71 NTHRPG
+71 NVHRPG
-77 YDLTFSAP
+77 YDLTLSAP
-85 KTASVL
+85 KSISVL
-91 IVVHGDQA
+91 GVVLGDSRILEAHQRA
-99 LLKAWNES
+99 VG
-107 VAETLTEIEK
+107 VAMGEIERLAS
-117 TVTTRRM
+117 TRVM
-124 VDGVNETVVT
+124 VDGVSQTEMTGKLLAAAFHHDTSRELDPQLHTHLIVMNLTEYLGEWKTLSSDKVGNSGFIENVYALQVALGKIYRNELRQAVEEMGFRTVVT
-134 GKAVIATFNHDT
+134 GKND
-146 SRDLDP
+146 
-152 QVHTHGVFL
+152 
-161 NATPTEEGWRTLATD
+161 
-176 TKGKTGF
+176 
-183 IEHIYAQQIAWGKLN
+183 
-198 LATFRQKAEA
+198 
-208 LGHVTVDTGPNGLWE
+208 LWE
-223 FEGVPRDE
+223 IEGVPVEIFSQRTQQIREAVGDGASLKSRD
-231 YSSRRQAIVEKVG
+231 V
-244 ADAPRHVRDIA
+244 A
-255 ALDTRKVKQR
+255 ALDTRKAKQKDPDR
-265 NPERDELLTHWHEV
+265 VELLTDWMNRLEQE
-279 GDKAGFDYG
+279 GFDIG
-288 KYREETQARQQSRTE
+288 AFRQEAEARLKTMDSDRAVRPETTPDDVRQ
-303 DSPSRLTIT
+303 
-312 PTDVHEAVSQ
+312 AVSLA
-322 SISLLSEK
+322 ISQLSEK
-330 RTRFTFSELL
+330 RTRFTYSDVLNRTL
-340 NSTLNRLDAREQVA
+340 NSLDAREQIA
-354 VMARSAIETAITE
+354 VMARSAIESAIET
-367 QRLIPLDREKGVF
+367 QQLIPLDREKGVF

-394 LAGQMKAEVAVSA
+394 LAGEMKSTVVISSGALA
-407 PASLTRSAGLATSAI
+407 RS
-422 SGTSSMAQ
+422 SSSVPVMQQIEA
-430 LATDSPALA
+430 DRPSLA
-439 IVSQPGGAAGMR
+439 IVSQPGGAGGMR
-451 ESVIAAV
+451 ESVLAGV
-458 ALAQSQGREP
+458 QLAQSQGRDVV
-468 LVLAGDLRS
+468 VLATDRS
-477 ARWLNEQPELA
+477 SERWLAEQPGLA
-488 GRVITLKELEDRSPA
+488 GKVMTLKGLSEAPLPENS
-503 EQGTLVVAG
+503 TLIVAG

-525 DQALRARSQLLLLDG
+525 DQALRAQSQLLMMDS

-552 LEEAGVSRY
+552 LEAAGVTRY
-561 RVEATRTVAVSVV
+561 RAETERTVAVSVV
-574 SQPDKRQRFD
+574 SEPDKRQRYA
-584 ALAQDYA
+584 ALARDYVA
-591 ARVSKGENVV
+591 MVSQGENVV

-608 EQRALTAD
+608 EQQALTT
-616 IRDALREQGR
+616 ALRQTLQEKGL
-626 LGDKSVTVTTLVPQ
+626 LGGKTASVDTLVPQ
-640 WLDGK
+640 WLDSK

-655 GMVMEQRAENSR
+655 GMVLEQRSADSR
-667 TLSRY
+667 APQRY
-672 TIERV
+672 TIDRV
-677 NPQTRSLT
+677 SAETRT
-685 LTDEKGESQLVK
+685 LMLVGEDGQRQGMK

-704 WSLYRSEQT
+704 WSLYRSQSVD
-713 AIAEGEKLTW
+713 IAEGEKLTW
-723 RARQGRLRSGDSVT
+723 LARQGKQRAGDSVT
-737 VMKVKKHSL
+737 VTAVRKNSL
-746 VLDHDGQTRVVP
+746 VVEHDGQKRVIRTDEP
-758 LSDGLKAGYSY
+758 LKVGYGY
-769 VTTPGAR
+769 VTSPGKR
-776 VSDEG
+776 VSEQG

-796 LNTLARSGERVQLYT
+796 LNTLARSGEHIQLYT
-811 PLATDEAERRLS
+811 PLANDEAERRLS

-828 RTALAQVTPQ
+828 RTALAQVNPQ

-947 SLLNHADPALFA
+947 SLLSHADPALFA

-968 SSLILGSTDR
+968 SSLILESTDR

-1038 LMDVERRIQGGET
+1038 LMDVERRIQGGEK

-1070 DMADAMGYIA
+1070 DMADAMGHIA
-1080 AGGGRAV
+1080 AAGGRAV

-1144 DIIRSVTPD
+1144 DTIRSVTPD
-1153 TVPRTPGRWSPVQS
+1153 TVPRTPGRWSPTQS
-1167 VVAIP
+1167 VVALP

-1226 ERGELGREVTITVL
+1226 ERGELGREVAITVL
-1240 DRVKTQTDRLKSVAG
+1240 ERVKTQTDRLKSVAG

-1279 RQNGYVELVDETGQ
+1279 RQNGYVELVDEIGQ

-1313 EIAVS
+1313 EIKVS
-1318 VGDKVSFSRSD
+1318 VGEKVSFSRSD

-1428 LGKWLNKVSQP
+1428 LGKWLKKVSQP
-1439 AERQTAHDVLMAD
+1439 AERQTAHDVLLAD

-1478 LATQLPEAGEARFIF
+1478 LATQLPEAGEARFIH
-1493 GSGKYPAP
+1493 GSRKYPAP

-1525 GDGRLLGLSDN
+1525 GDGRLRGLSDN
-1536 PRLLGSEAVSLV
+1536 ARLLGSEEATLV
-1548 VMRQSQSGQTRQAD
+1548 IFRQSETGLTRQATD
-1562 NLSDARQLALQ
+1562 LAEARQLGLQ
-1573 HPEDGVVV
+1573 HPGDGIVV
-1581 RMAGTE
+1581 
-1587 QTPVADSLIRRLSGG
+1587 IRGESPSDAVMKRLSGG
-1602 SVIPEQAAGIVST
+1602 LVLPDSADISRHPGSNPADTPDPVS
-1615 GPEAAGAAVADPMNL
+1615 L
-1630 KTPEEQRAERA
+1630 KTPEEQRMAKA
-1641 LQEEAR
+1641 LAEEAR
-1647 RQMSPEHD
+1647 RQQQPEAVPHLPGDPEHPD
-1655 AGMPEDIPTDDTEK
+1655 ALQQAERAESRALLREAEQSRQQEQAGLSQVIQQDRQQ
-1669 TLAREMQH
+1669 AR
-1677 ISLRDHQRER
+1677 QRE
-1687 DALAQVQREEREL
+1687 
-1700 RRDSVTEQL
+1700 SVTDQL
-1709 QRTEREIVK
+1709 HRVEREIVK

>member
-1 MLSIAGAVNSAGY
+1 MLTVSSTAGGGASY
-14 YMDKDNY
+14 YMAKDNY
-21 YFLGSMEARW
+21 YFLGGMEASW
-31 MGEGAALLGLDGA
+31 MGKAAELLGLEGPVDA
-44 VRETDFAQAL
+44 KTFDDAL
-54 AGFLPG
+54 AGFFPQG
-60 DIDLSRMSGGK
+60 VDLSRMSGGQ
-71 NTHRPG
+71 NVHRPG
-77 YDLTFSAP
+77 YDLTLSAP
-85 KTASVL
+85 KSISVL
-91 IVVHGDQA
+91 GVVLGDSRILEAHQRA
-99 LLKAWNES
+99 VG
-107 VAETLTEIEK
+107 VAMGEIERLAS
-117 TVTTRRM
+117 TRVM
-124 VDGVNETVVT
+124 VDGVSQTEMTGKLLAAAFHHDTSRELDPQLHTHLIVMNLTEYLGEWKTLSSDKVGNSGFIENVYALQVALGKIYRNELRQAVEEMGFRTVVT
-134 GKAVIATFNHDT
+134 GKND
-146 SRDLDP
+146 
-152 QVHTHGVFL
+152 
-161 NATPTEEGWRTLATD
+161 
-176 TKGKTGF
+176 
-183 IEHIYAQQIAWGKLN
+183 
-198 LATFRQKAEA
+198 
-208 LGHVTVDTGPNGLWE
+208 LWE
-223 FEGVPRDE
+223 IEGVPVEIFSQRTQQIREAVGDGASLKSRD
-231 YSSRRQAIVEKVG
+231 V
-244 ADAPRHVRDIA
+244 A
-255 ALDTRKVKQR
+255 ALDTRKAKQKDPDR
-265 NPERDELLTHWHEV
+265 VELLTDWMNRLEQE
-279 GDKAGFDYG
+279 GFDIG
-288 KYREETQARQQSRTE
+288 AFRQEAETRLKTMDSDRAVRPETTPDDVRQ
-303 DSPSRLTIT
+303 
-312 PTDVHEAVSQ
+312 AVSLA
-322 SISLLSEK
+322 ISQLSEK
-330 RTRFTFSELL
+330 RTRFTYSDVLNRTL
-340 NSTLNRLDAREQVA
+340 NSLDAREQIA
-354 VMARSAIETAITE
+354 VMARSAIESAIE
-367 QRLIPLDREKGVF
+367 SQQLIPLDREKGVF

-394 LAGQMKAEVAVSA
+394 LAGEMKSTVVISGGA
-407 PASLTRSAGLATSAI
+407 PARS
-422 SGTSSMAQ
+422 SSSVPVMQQIEA
-430 LATDSPALA
+430 DRPALA
-439 IVSQPGGAAGMR
+439 IVSQPGGAGGML
-451 ESVIAAV
+451 ESVLAGV
-458 ALAQSQGREP
+458 QLAQSQGREVV
-468 LVLAGDLRS
+468 VLATDRS
-477 ARWLNEQPELA
+477 SERWLAEQPGLA
-488 GRVITLKELEDRSPA
+488 DKLVTLKGLSESALPENS
-503 EQGTLVVAG
+503 TLIVAG

-525 DQALRARSQLLLLDG
+525 DQALRAQSQLLLMDS

-552 LEEAGVSRY
+552 LEAAGVTRY
-561 RVEATRTVAVSVV
+561 RAETERTVAVSVV
-574 SQPDKRQRFD
+574 SEPDKRQRYA
-584 ALAQDYA
+584 ALAQDYVTM
-591 ARVSKGENVV
+591 VSQGENVV

-608 EQRALTAD
+608 EQQTLTAEL
-616 IRDALREQGR
+616 RQALLENGL
-626 LGDKSVTVTTLVPQ
+626 LGAKMASIDMLVPQ
-640 WLDGK
+640 WLDSK

-655 GMVMEQRAENSR
+655 GMVLEQRAPDSR
-667 TLSRY
+667 APQRY
-672 TIERV
+672 TIDRV
-677 NPQTRSLT
+677 SAETRT
-685 LTDEKGESQLVK
+685 LMLVGEDGQRQGMK

-704 WSLYRSEQT
+704 WSLYRSQT
-713 AIAEGEKLTW
+713 VDIAEGEKLTW
-723 RARQGRLRSGDSVT
+723 LARQGKQRAGDSVT
-737 VMKVKKHSL
+737 VMAVRKNSL
-746 VLDHDGQTRVVP
+746 VVEHDGQKRVIRTDEP
-758 LSDGLKAGYSY
+758 LKAGYGY
-769 VTTPGAR
+769 VTSPGKR
-776 VSDEG
+776 VSEQG

-796 LNTLARSGERVQLYT
+796 LNTLARSGEHIQLYT
-811 PLATDEAERRLS
+811 PLANDEAERRLS

-828 RTALAQVTPQ
+828 RTALAQVNPQ

-947 SLLNHADPALFA
+947 SLLSHADPALFA

-968 SSLILGSTDR
+968 SSLILESTDR

-996 VLAALETLPAE
+996 VLAALETLPAD

-1038 LMDVERRIQGGET
+1038 LMDVERRIQGGEKH
-1051 PDFSKTLFLVDES
+1051 DFSKTLFLVDES

-1144 DIIRSVTPD
+1144 DTIRSVTPD
-1153 TVPRTPGRWSPVQS
+1153 TVPRTPGRWSPTQS

-1240 DRVKTQTDRLKSVAG
+1240 ERVKTQTDRLKSVAG

-1307 AVFKPR
+1307 AVFEPR
-1313 EIAVS
+1313 EIKVS
-1318 VGDKVSFSRSD
+1318 VGEKVSFSRSD

-1396 GVDGGRQALASLRDA
+1396 GVDGGRKALASLRDA
-1411 YVGLSRVKAHV
+1411 YVGLSRVKVHV

-1428 LGKWLNKVSQP
+1428 LGKWLKKVSQP
-1439 AERQTAHDVLMAD
+1439 AERQTAHDVLLAD
-1452 SDRQAATAQQLWE
+1452 NDRQAATAQQLWE

-1478 LATQLPEAGEARFIF
+1478 LATQLPEAGEARFIH
-1493 GSGKYPAP
+1493 GSRKYPAP

-1525 GDGRLLGLSDN
+1525 GDGRLRGLSDN
-1536 PRLLGSEAVSLV
+1536 ARLLGSEEATLV
-1548 VMRQSQSGQTRQAD
+1548 IFRQSETGLTRQATD
-1562 NLSDARQLALQ
+1562 LAEARQLGLQ
-1573 HPEDGVVV
+1573 HPGDGIVVV
-1581 RMAGTE
+1581 SGESPTDAIMK
-1587 QTPVADSLIRRLSGG
+1587 RLSGG
-1602 SVIPEQAAGIVST
+1602 LVLPDSADISRHPGSNPADTPDPVS
-1615 GPEAAGAAVADPMNL
+1615 L
-1630 KTPEEQRAERA
+1630 KTPEEQRMAKA
-1641 LQEEAR
+1641 LAEEAR
-1647 RQMSPEHD
+1647 RQQHQEAAPHLPGDPERPD
-1655 AGMPEDIPTDDTEK
+1655 ALQQAERAESRA
-1669 TLAREMQH
+1669 L
-1677 ISLRDHQRER
+1677 QREAEQSR
-1687 DALAQVQREEREL
+1687 QQEQAGLSQVIQQDRQQTRQRE
-1700 RRDSVTEQL
+1700 SVTDQL
-1709 QRTEREIVK
+1709 HRVEREIVK

>member
-1 MLSIAGAVNSAGY
+1 MLSIATAVDSAGY
-14 YMDKDNY
+14 YMAQDNY

-31 MGEGAALLGLDGA
+31 MGKGAEELGLAGM
-44 VRETDFAQAL
+44 VSEHDFGEAL
-54 AGFLPG
+54 AGRLPG
-60 DIDLSRMSGGK
+60 DIDLTRMVGGK
-71 NTHRPG
+71 NVHRTG
-77 YDLTFSAP
+77 YDLTFGAP

-91 IVVHGDQA
+91 MVVHGDQA

-107 VAETLTEIEK
+107 VAETLAEIEK
-117 TVTTRRM
+117 TVTTRQM
-124 VDGVNETVVT
+124 VDGVNQTLVT

-146 SRDLDP
+146 NRDLDP
-152 QVHTHGVFL
+152 HVHTHSVFL
-161 NATPTEEGWRTLATD
+161 NATPTEDGWRTLATD
-176 TKGKTGF
+176 TKGKSGF

-198 LATFRQKAEA
+198 LAKFRQKAEA
-208 LGHVTVDTGPNGLWE
+208 LGHATVDTGPNGLWE
-223 FEGVPRDE
+223 FEGVPKAE
-231 YSSRRQAIVEKVG
+231 YSQRRQTIVDTVG
-244 ADAPRHVRDIA
+244 ADAPRHIRDIA
-255 ALDTRKVKQR
+255 ALDTRKVKQV
-265 NPERDELLTHWHEV
+265 NPDKDELLTRWHET
-279 GDKAGFDYG
+279 GERAGFDYRAYRQGVEARLQTMESG
-288 KYREETQARQQSRTE
+288 KAIRPETTPDDVRQ
-303 DSPSRLTIT
+303 
-312 PTDVHEAVSQ
+312 AVSLA
-322 SISLLSEK
+322 ISQLSEK
-330 RTRFTFSELL
+330 RTRFTYSDVLNRTL
-340 NSTLNRLDAREQVA
+340 NSLDARERIA
-354 VMARSAIETAITE
+354 VMARSAIELAIE
-367 QRLIPLDREKGVF
+367 GQQLIPLDREKGLF

-394 LAGQMKAEVAVSA
+394 LAGEMKSTVVVSGGVPARSSPSA
-407 PASLTRSAGLATSAI
+407 PVMQQIEADRPS
-422 SGTSSMAQ
+422 
-430 LATDSPALA
+430 LA
-439 IVSQPGGAAGMR
+439 IVSQPGGAGGMR
-451 ESVIAAV
+451 ESVLAGV
-458 ALAQSQGREP
+458 QLAQSQGRDVV
-468 LVLAGDLRS
+468 VLATDRS
-477 ARWLNEQPELA
+477 SEHWLAEQSGLTDK
-488 GRVITLKELEDRSPA
+488 VITLKGLSEAPLPA
-503 EQGTLVVAG
+503 NSTLIVAG

-525 DQALRARSQLLLLDG
+525 DQALRAQSQLLLMDS

-552 LEEAGVSRY
+552 LEAAGVTRY
-561 RVEATRTVAVSVV
+561 RVETERTVAVSVV
-574 SQPDKRQRFD
+574 SEPDKRQRYTV
-584 ALAQDYA
+584 LARDYVA
-591 ARVSKGENVV
+591 MVSQGENVV
-601 AQVSGER
+601 VQASGER
-608 EQRALTAD
+608 EQQSLTAE
-616 IRDALREQGR
+616 LRQTLQEKGL
-626 LGDKSVTVTTLVPQ
+626 LGSKTATIDTLVPQ
-640 WLDGK
+640 WLDSK

-655 GMVMEQRAENSR
+655 GMVLEQRAPDSR
-667 TLSRY
+667 VSQRY
-672 TIERV
+672 TIDRV
-677 NPQTRSLT
+677 SAETRSLM
-685 LTDEKGESQLVK
+685 LVGEDGQRQGMK

-704 WSLYRSEQT
+704 WSLYRSQT
-713 AIAEGEKLTW
+713 VDIAEGEKLTW
-723 RARQGRLRSGDSVT
+723 LARQGKQRAGDSVT
-737 VMKVKKHSL
+737 VTAVRKNSL
-746 VLDHDGQTRVVP
+746 VVEQDGLKRVIRTDEP
-758 LSDGLKAGYSY
+758 LKAGYGY
-769 VTTPGAR
+769 VTSPGKR
-776 VSDEG
+776 VSEQG

-796 LNTLARSGERVQLYT
+796 LNTLARSGEHIQLYT
-811 PLATDEAERRLS
+811 PLANDEAERRLS

-828 RTALAQVTPQ
+828 RAALAQVNPQ
-838 NGELADAMSA
+838 NGELADALSA
-848 AQDALMSPAEKAVRQ
+848 AQEALMSPAEKAVRQ
-863 AVTLTQGS
+863 AVSLTQGS

-885 PLHASLRKDDVDREL
+885 PLHPSLRQGDVDQEL
-900 ARQVQTGELIPVP
+900 ARQVQTGEIIPVP
-913 GPKGTAQQL
+913 GPKGIAQQL
-922 YVTAASY
+922 YVTVASY

-941 GLDTQS
+941 GLDTQAP
-947 SLLNHADPALFA
+947 LLSHADPALFA
-959 GLTAGQQQA
+959 GLTSGQQQA
-968 SSLILGSTDR
+968 SGLILESTDR

-996 VLAALETLPAE
+996 VLAALDTLPAD
-1007 QRPDVVG
+1007 QRPEVIG

-1038 LMDVERRIQGGET
+1038 LMDMERRIQGGER
-1051 PDFSKTLFLVDES
+1051 PDFSRTLFLVDES

-1070 DMADAMGYIA
+1070 DMADAMGHIA

-1144 DIIRSVTPD
+1144 DTIRSVTPD
-1153 TVPRTPGRWSPVQS
+1153 TVPRTPGRWSPTQS

-1187 AIVDDFTGRTAEA
+1187 AIADDFTGRTPEA

-1226 ERGELGREVTITVL
+1226 ARGELGREVTITVL

-1279 RQNGYVELVDETGQ
+1279 RQNGYVELIDETGQ

-1318 VGDKVSFSRSD
+1318 VGEKVSFSRSD

-1344 VTKEGELQL
+1344 VTKDGELQL
-1353 TQGEETRI
+1353 TQGEESRI

-1428 LGKWLNKVSQP
+1428 LGKWLTKVSQP
-1439 AERQTAHDVLMAD
+1439 AERQTAHDVLLAD
-1452 SDRQAATAQQLWE
+1452 NDRQAATAQQLWE

-1478 LATQLPEAGEARFIF
+1478 LATQLPEAGEARFIH
-1493 GSGKYPAP
+1493 GSRKYPAP

-1525 GDGRLLGLSDN
+1525 GDGRLRGLSDN
-1536 PRLLGSEAVSLV
+1536 ARLLGSEDATLV
-1548 VMRQSQSGQTRQAD
+1548 IFRQSETGLTRQATD
-1562 NLSDARQLALQ
+1562 LAEARQLGQQ
-1573 HPEDGVVV
+1573 HPGDGIVVV
-1581 RMAGTE
+1581 SGESPPDAIMKH
-1587 QTPVADSLIRRLSGG
+1587 LSGG
-1602 SVIPEQAAGIVST
+1602 LVLSDSASADISHHPADTPDPVS
-1615 GPEAAGAAVADPMNL
+1615 L
-1630 KTPEEQRAERA
+1630 KTPEEQRMAKA
-1641 LQEEAR
+1641 LAEEAR
-1647 RQMSPEHD
+1647 RQQQPEAVPHLPGD
-1655 AGMPEDIPTDDTEK
+1655 AERQDTLQQAERAESRA
-1669 TLAREMQH
+1669 L
-1677 ISLRDHQRER
+1677 QREAEQSR
-1687 DALAQVQREEREL
+1687 QQEQAGLSQVIQQDRQQTRQRE
-1700 RRDSVTEQL
+1700 SVTDQL
-1709 QRTEREIVK
+1709 HRVEREIVK

>member
-1 MLSIAGAVNSAGY
+1 MLSIATAVDSAGY
-14 YMDKDNY
+14 YMAQDNY
-21 YFLGSMEARW
+21 YFLGGMEARW
-31 MGEGAALLGLDGA
+31 MGKGAEELGLSGI
-44 VRETDFAQAL
+44 VNEHDFGEAL
-54 AGFLPG
+54 AGRLPG
-60 DIDLSRMSGGK
+60 GIDLTRMVGGK
-71 NTHRPG
+71 NAHRTG
-77 YDLTFSAP
+77 YDLTFGAP

-91 IVVHGDQA
+91 MVVHGDQA

-107 VAETLTEIEK
+107 VAETLAEIEK
-117 TVTTRRM
+117 TVTTRQM
-124 VDGVNETVVT
+124 VDGVNQTIVT

-152 QVHTHGVFL
+152 HAHIHAVFL
-161 NATPTEEGWRTLATD
+161 NATPTEAGWRSLATD
-176 TKGKTGF
+176 TKGKSGF
-183 IEHIYAQQIAWGKLN
+183 IEHIFAQQIAWGKLN
-198 LATFRQKAEA
+198 LANFRQKAEA

-223 FEGVPRDE
+223 IEGVPKVE
-231 YSSRRQAIVEKVG
+231 YSQRRQTIVDTVG
-244 ADAPRHVRDIA
+244 ADAPRYIRDIA
-255 ALDTRKVKQR
+255 ALDTRQAKQA
-265 NPERDELLTHWHEV
+265 NPDKDALLTRWHET
-279 GDKAGFDYG
+279 GERAGFDYLA
-288 KYREETQARQQSRTE
+288 YRQDVEARLKTMDSDRAVRPETTPDDVRQ
-303 DSPSRLTIT
+303 
-312 PTDVHEAVSQ
+312 AVSLA
-322 SISLLSEK
+322 ISQLSEK
-330 RTRFTFSELL
+330 RTRFTYSDVLNRTL
-340 NSTLNRLDAREQVA
+340 NSLDAREQIA
-354 VMARSAIETAITE
+354 VMARSAIESAIE
-367 QRLIPLDREKGVF
+367 SQQLIPLDREKGVF

-394 LAGQMKAEVAVSA
+394 LAGEMASTVTVSA
-407 PASLTRSAGLATSAI
+407 GVPVRTSPSAPVRPVMQQIEA
-422 SGTSSMAQ
+422 
-430 LATDSPALA
+430 DRPALA
-439 IVSQPGGAAGMR
+439 IVSQPGGAGGMR
-451 ESVIAAV
+451 ESVLAGV
-458 ALAQSQGREP
+458 QLAQSQGRDVV
-468 LVLAGDLRS
+468 VLATDRS
-477 ARWLNEQPELA
+477 SERWLAEQPGLA
-488 GRVITLKELEDRSPA
+488 DNVVTLKGLSESALPENS
-503 EQGTLVVAG
+503 TLIVAG

-525 DQALRARSQLLLLDG
+525 DQALRAQSQLLLMDS

-552 LEEAGVSRY
+552 LEAAGVTRY
-561 RVEATRTVAVSVV
+561 RAETERTVAVSVV
-574 SQPDKRQRFD
+574 SLPDKRQRYSV
-584 ALAQDYA
+584 LAQDYA
-591 ARVSKGENVV
+591 TMVSQGENVV

-608 EQRALTAD
+608 EQRALTAEL
-616 IRDALREQGR
+616 RQALQEQSI
-626 LGDKSVTVTTLVPQ
+626 LGKTTTIDTLVPQ
-640 WLDGK
+640 WLDSK

-655 GMVMEQRAENSR
+655 GMVLEQRAPDSR
-667 TLSRY
+667 APQRY
-672 TIERV
+672 TIDRV
-677 NPQTRSLT
+677 SAETRT
-685 LTDEKGESQLVK
+685 LMLVGEDGQRQGMK
-697 LSQVDSS
+697 LSQVDSN
-704 WSLYRSEQT
+704 WSLYRSQ
-713 AIAEGEKLTW
+713 AIDIAEGEKLTW
-723 RARQGRLRSGDSVT
+723 LARQGKQRAGDSVT
-737 VMKVKKHSL
+737 VTAVRKNSL
-746 VLDHDGQTRVVP
+746 VVEHDGQKRVIRTDEP
-758 LSDGLKAGYSY
+758 LKAGYGY
-769 VTTPGAR
+769 VTSPGKR
-776 VSDEG
+776 VSEQG

-796 LNTLARSGERVQLYT
+796 LNTLARSGEHIQLYT
-811 PLATDEAERRLS
+811 PLANDEAGRRLS

-828 RTALAQVTPQ
+828 RTALAQVNPQ

-848 AQDALMSPAEKAVRQ
+848 ARDALMSPAEKAVRQ

-913 GPKGTAQQL
+913 GPKGIAQQL

-947 SLLNHADPALFA
+947 SLLSHADPALFA
-959 GLTAGQQQA
+959 GLTVGQQQA
-968 SSLILGSTDR
+968 SRLILESTDR

-996 VLAALETLPAE
+996 VLAALETLPAD

-1038 LMDVERRIQGGET
+1038 LMDMERRIQGGEK
-1051 PDFSKTLFLVDES
+1051 PDFSQTLFLVDES

-1070 DMADAMGYIA
+1070 DMVDAMGYIA

-1144 DIIRSVTPD
+1144 DTIRSVTPD
-1153 TVPRTPGRWSPVQS
+1153 TVPRIPGRWSPTQS

-1172 QTKEQKEEQGDRVIQ
+1172 QTKEQKEDQGDRVIQ

-1313 EIAVS
+1313 EIKVS
-1318 VGDKVSFSRSD
+1318 VGEKVSFSRSD

-1375 GYAGTA
+1375 GYAGTT
-1381 HKAQGASALYVIVLA
+1381 HKAQGAGAMYVIMLA
-1396 GVDGGRQALASLRDA
+1396 GVEGARAALASMRDA
-1411 YVGLSRVKAHV
+1411 YVGLSRVKVHV

-1428 LGKWLNKVSQP
+1428 LGKWLKKVSQP
-1439 AERQTAHDVLMAD
+1439 AERQTAHDVLLAD
-1452 SDRQAATAQQLWE
+1452 DDRQAATAQQLWE

-1470 SDSALGRA
+1470 SASALGRA
-1478 LATQLPEAGEARFIF
+1478 LATQLPEAGEARFIH
-1493 GSGKYPAP
+1493 GSRKYPAP
-1501 HVALPVHDA
+1501 HVALSAHDTL
-1510 SGVQRA
+1510 GVQRA

-1525 GDGRLLGLSDN
+1525 GDGRLRGLSDN
-1536 PRLLGSEAVSLV
+1536 ARLLGSIEATLV
-1548 VMRQSQSGQTRQAD
+1548 IFRQSETGLTRQATD
-1562 NLSDARQLALQ
+1562 LAEARQLGLQ
-1573 HPEDGVVV
+1573 YPGDGIVVV
-1581 RMAGTE
+1581 SGESPTDAIMK
-1587 QTPVADSLIRRLSGG
+1587 RLSGG
-1602 SVIPEQAAGIVST
+1602 LVLPDST
-1615 GPEAAGAAVADPMNL
+1615 DISRHPGNNPADTPDPVNL
-1630 KTPEEQRAERA
+1630 KTPEEQRTEKA
-1641 LQEEAR
+1641 LAEEAR
-1647 RQMSPEHD
+1647 RQQHPEAAPHFP
-1655 AGMPEDIPTDDTEK
+1655 GNPERPDVLQQAERAESRA
-1669 TLAREMQH
+1669 L
-1677 ISLRDHQRER
+1677 QREAEQSR
-1687 DALAQVQREEREL
+1687 QQELAGLSQVIQQDRQQTRQRE
-1700 RRDSVTEQL
+1700 SVTDQL
-1709 QRTEREIVK
+1709 HRVEREIVK
-1718 EKEIGE
+1718 EKEPGE

>member
-1 MLSIAGAVNSAGY
+1 MLSIATAVDSAGY
-14 YMDKDNY
+14 YMAQDNY

-31 MGEGAALLGLDGA
+31 MGKGAEELGLAGI
-44 VRETDFAQAL
+44 VSEHDFGEAL
-54 AGFLPG
+54 AGRLPG
-60 DIDLSRMSGGK
+60 DIDLTRMVGGK
-71 NTHRPG
+71 NVHRTG
-77 YDLTFSAP
+77 YDLTFGAP

-91 IVVHGDQA
+91 MVVHGDQA

-107 VAETLTEIEK
+107 VAETLAEIEK
-117 TVTTRRM
+117 TVTTRQR
-124 VDGVNETVVT
+124 VDGVNQTLVT

-146 SRDLDP
+146 NRDLDP
-152 QVHTHGVFL
+152 HVHTHSVFL
-161 NATPTEEGWRTLATD
+161 NATPTEDGWRTLATD
-176 TKGKTGF
+176 TKGKSGF

-198 LATFRQKAEA
+198 LAKFRQKAEA
-208 LGHVTVDTGPNGLWE
+208 LGHATVDTGPNGLWE
-223 FEGVPRDE
+223 LEGVPKAE
-231 YSSRRQAIVEKVG
+231 YSQRRQTIVDTVG
-244 ADAPRHVRDIA
+244 ADAPRHIRDIA
-255 ALDTRKVKQR
+255 ALDTRKVKQV
-265 NPERDELLTHWHEV
+265 NPDKDELLTRWHET
-279 GDKAGFDYG
+279 GERAGFDYRA
-288 KYREETQARQQSRTE
+288 YRQGVEARLQTMESDRAVRPETTPDDVRQ
-303 DSPSRLTIT
+303 
-312 PTDVHEAVSQ
+312 AVSLA
-322 SISLLSEK
+322 ISQLSEK
-330 RTRFTFSELL
+330 RTRFTYSDVLNRTL
-340 NSTLNRLDAREQVA
+340 NSLDAREQIA
-354 VMARSAIETAITE
+354 VMARSAIELAIE
-367 QRLIPLDREKGVF
+367 NQQLIPLDREKGVF

-394 LAGQMKAEVAVSA
+394 LAGEMKSTVVVSGGA
-407 PASLTRSAGLATSAI
+407 PGRTSLSESALPVMQNIEA
-422 SGTSSMAQ
+422 
-430 LATDSPALA
+430 DRPALA
-439 IVSQPGGAAGMR
+439 IVSQPGGAGGMR
-451 ESVIAAV
+451 ESVLAGV
-458 ALAQSQGREP
+458 QLAQSQGRDVV
-468 LVLAGDLRS
+468 VLATDHS
-477 ARWLNEQPELA
+477 SERWLTEQPGLT
-488 GRVITLKELEDRSPA
+488 GKVITLKGLSEAPLPA
-503 EQGTLVVAG
+503 NSTLIVAG

-525 DQALRARSQLLLLDG
+525 DQALRAQSQLLLMDS

-552 LEEAGVSRY
+552 LEAAGVTRY
-561 RVEATRTVAVSVV
+561 RAETERTVAVSVV
-574 SQPDKRQRFD
+574 SEPDKRQRYT
-584 ALAQDYA
+584 ALAQDYVA
-591 ARVSKGENVV
+591 MVSQGENVV
-601 AQVSGER
+601 VQASGER
-608 EQRALTAD
+608 EQRALTAEL
-616 IRDALREQGR
+616 RDSLQEKGL
-626 LGDKSVTVTTLVPQ
+626 LGGNTASIDTQVPQ
-640 WLDGK
+640 WLDSK

-655 GMVMEQRAENSR
+655 GMVLEQRAPDSR
-667 TLSRY
+667 VSQRY
-672 TIERV
+672 TIDRV
-677 NPQTRSLT
+677 SAQTRSLI
-685 LTDEKGESQLVK
+685 LVREDGQRQGVK

-704 WSLYRSEQT
+704 WSLYRSQT
-713 AIAEGEKLTW
+713 IDIAEGEKLTW
-723 RARQGRLRSGDSVT
+723 LARQGKQRAGDSVT
-737 VMKVKKHSL
+737 VTAVRKNSL
-746 VLDHDGQTRVVP
+746 VVEQDGQKRVIRTDEP
-758 LSDGLKAGYSY
+758 LKAGYGY
-769 VTTPGAR
+769 VTSPGKR
-776 VSDEG
+776 VSEQG
-781 TVLAAVSGRDTGATM
+781 TVLAAVAGRDTGATM
-796 LNTLARSGERVQLYT
+796 LNTLARSGEHVQLYT
-811 PLATDEAERRLS
+811 PLANDEAERRLS

-828 RTALAQVTPQ
+828 RTALAQVNPQ
-838 NGELADAMSA
+838 NGELAEALSA
-848 AQDALMSPAEKAVRQ
+848 AQEALMSPAEKAVRQ

-885 PLHASLRKDDVDREL
+885 PLHPSLRQGDVDQEL

-913 GPKGTAQQL
+913 GPKGVAQQL

-941 GLDTQS
+941 GLDTQAP
-947 SLLNHADPALFA
+947 LLSHADPALFA

-968 SSLILGSTDR
+968 SSLILESTDR
-978 FIGIQGYAGVGK
+978 FTGIQGYAGVGK

-996 VLAALETLPAE
+996 VLAALDTLPAD

-1023 EMADVG
+1023 EMTDVG

-1038 LMDVERRIQGGET
+1038 LMDMERRIQGGET

-1070 DMADAMGYIA
+1070 DMADAMSYIA

-1144 DIIRSVTPD
+1144 ETIRSVTPD
-1153 TVPRTPGRWSPVQS
+1153 TVPRTPGRWSPGQS
-1167 VVAIP
+1167 VVALP

-1226 ERGELGREVTITVL
+1226 QRGELGREVTITVL

-1255 MAAQHGN
+1255 MMAQHGN
-1262 IALINDRYYTI
+1262 IALINDRYYAI

-1279 RQNGYVELVDETGQ
+1279 KQNGYVELIDETGQ

-1313 EIAVS
+1313 EINIS
-1318 VGDKVSFSRSD
+1318 VGEKVSFSRSD

-1428 LGKWLNKVSQP
+1428 LGKWLTKVSQP
-1439 AERQTAHDVLMAD
+1439 AERQTAHDVLLAD
-1452 SDRQAATAQQLWE
+1452 DDRQAATAQQLWE

-1470 SDSALGRA
+1470 SDSALGRV
-1478 LATQLPEAGEARFIF
+1478 LATQLPEAGEARFIH
-1493 GSGKYPAP
+1493 GSRKYSAP
-1501 HVALPVHDA
+1501 YVALPVHDA

-1525 GDGRLLGLSDN
+1525 GDGRLRGLSDN
-1536 PRLLGSEAVSLV
+1536 ARQLGSEEATLV
-1548 VMRQSQSGQTRQAD
+1548 IFRQSETGLTRQATD
-1562 NLSDARQLALQ
+1562 LAEARQLGLQ
-1573 HPEDGVVV
+1573 HPGDGIVVV
-1581 RMAGTE
+1581 SGESPTDAIMK
-1587 QTPVADSLIRRLSGG
+1587 RLSGG
-1602 SVIPEQAAGIVST
+1602 LVLSDST
-1615 GPEAAGAAVADPMNL
+1615 GADISHHTPSNPADTPDPMSLN
-1630 KTPEEQRAERA
+1630 TPEEQRMAKALAEETRRQQQPEAVPHLPGDAEHPDALQQAERA
-1641 LQEEAR
+1641 ESRAL
-1647 RQMSPEHD
+1647 
-1655 AGMPEDIPTDDTEK
+1655 
-1669 TLAREMQH
+1669 
-1677 ISLRDHQRER
+1677 QREAEQSR
-1687 DALAQVQREEREL
+1687 QQEQAGLNQVIQQERQQMRERE
-1700 RRDSVTEQL
+1700 SVAEQL
-1709 QRTEREIVK
+1709 HRVEREIVK